1 MRERAAGSESAAAG
15 AGRGARGPAASPRPQ
30 HPRARSIPAPGRP
43 QRAGQSRAEGGKP
56 TAPPQPRRILGDLE
70 PDPRRIRIPAP
81 SIPRRCGHSMGGGA
95 PRLDPRLLLL
105 LLLGLCGW
113 STALRGNENSEALPE
128 SIPSAPGTL
137 PHFME
142 EPDDS
147 YIIKS
152 NPIVLRCKAK
162 PAMQI
167 FFKCNGE
174 WVHQNEHVSEE
185 SLDEATGLK
194 VREVFINVTRQ
205 QVEDFHGPED
215 YWCQCVAWSHLGTSK
230 SRKASVRIAYLRKNF
245 EQDPQG
251 KEVPIEGMIVLHC
264 RPPEGVPAAEVEW
277 LKNEEP
283 IDSNLDENIDTRAD
297 HNLIIRQARLS
308 DSGNY
313 TCMAANIVAK
323 RRSMSATVVV
333 YVNGGWSSWTEWSN
347 CNARCGRGWQK
358 RSRTCTNPA
367 PLNGGAFCEGMSVQK
382 ITCTS
387 LCPVDGSWEVWSEWS
402 VCSPEC
408 EHLRVRECIAPP
420 PRNGGKF
427 CEGLG
432 QESENC
438 TEGLCIQDKKPL
450 HEIKSQNLETAS
462 DIALYSGL
470 GAAVLAV
477 AVLVVAVTLYRRSQS
492 NSLLLNSSMQP
503 ELTVSRTYSGPI
515 CLQDPLD
522 KELMTESS
530 LFNPLSDIKV
540 KVQSSFMVSLGV
552 TERAE
557 FHGKAPPGT
566 FPHGNVPHPAFGTVQ
581 GRNKAVYIQNLASIS
596 TSSQLRT
603 TALFGHLGGRL
614 VVPNTGVSLLI
625 PHGAIPE
632 ESSWEI
638 YLAITQKESSL
649 QPEGSAVLLGPEV
662 TCGPSEVTVSTPFA
676 LTIPHCAHAD
686 PQHWSIHLKRRTQ
699 QGKWEEVMSVEE
711 ETTSCYC
718 LLDPYACHILLN
730 SFGTYALIGEP
741 ISDCAVRQLKVA
753 VFGCLSCNSL
763 DYNLRVYCM
772 DNTPCAFQEVVSDE
786 RLQGGQLLEEPKLLH
801 FKGNTCSL
809 QISVLDIPPFLWRIK
824 PFTACQEVPFSRV
837 WRGSARPLLCAFSL
851 ERYSPGTTQLS
862 CKVCVRQLKGHEQVL
877 HVQTSILESERE
889 TITFFA
895 HDDSN
900 FPAQVGPKAFKIPF
914 SIRQRICAT
923 FDAPS
928 AKGKDWQMLAQKNSI
943 NRNLSYFATQSS
955 PSAVILD
962 LWEARHQQDGDLDS
976 LACALEEIGRTH
988 SQPPEPPEP
997 ELEEPDFSYSR
1008 QNGL

>member
-1 MRERAAGSESAAAG
+1 MSF
-15 AGRGARGPAASPRPQ
+15 P
-30 HPRARSIPAPGRP
+30 
-43 QRAGQSRAEGGKP
+43 
-56 TAPPQPRRILGDLE
+56 
-70 PDPRRIRIPAP
+70 
-81 SIPRRCGHSMGGGA
+81 
-95 PRLDPRLLLL
+95 
-105 LLLGLCGW
+105 
-113 STALRGNENSEALPE
+113 ENSAETTYPSLPSAKFIME
-128 SIPSAPGTL
+128 LCSGKMRRGHVGGTDNGEVLPDSIPSAPGTL
-137 PHFME
+137 PHFIE
-142 EPDDS
+142 EPDDA

-152 NPIVLRCKAK
+152 NPIALRCKAR

-174 WVHQNEHVSEE
+174 WVHQDEHVSEE
-185 SLDEATGLK
+185 SLDESSGLK

-230 SRKASVRIAYLRKNF
+230 SRKAAVRIAYLRKNF

-251 KEVPIEGMIVLHC
+251 REVPIEGMIVLHC

-283 IDSNLDENIDTRAD
+283 IDSEQDENIDTRAD

-323 RRSMSATVVV
+323 RRSLSATVVV
-333 YVNGGWSSWTEWSN
+333 Y
-347 CNARCGRGWQK
+347 
-358 RSRTCTNPA
+358 
-367 PLNGGAFCEGMSVQK
+367 
-382 ITCTS
+382 
-387 LCPVDGSWEVWSEWS
+387 VDGSWEVWSEWS

-408 EHLRVRECIAPP
+408 EHLRIRECTAPP

-427 CEGLG
+427 CEGLS

-438 TEGLCIQDKKPL
+438 TDGLCILDKKPL
-450 HEIKSQNLETAS
+450 HEIKPQSIENAS

-470 GAAVLAV
+470 GAAVVAV
-477 AVLVVAVTLYRRSQS
+477 AVLVIGVTLYRRSQS
-492 NSLLLNSSMQP
+492 DYGVDVIDSSALTGGFQTFNFKTVRQGNSLLLNPSMQP
-503 ELTVSRTYSGPI
+503 DLTVSRTYSGPI

-552 TERAE
+552 SERAE
-557 FHGKAPPGT
+557 FHGKNHSGT
-566 FPHGNVPHPAFGTVQ
+566 FPHGNNRSFSTMHP
-581 GRNKAVYIQNLASIS
+581 RNKTPYIQNL
-596 TSSQLRT
+596 SSLPTRTELRT
-603 TALFGHLGGRL
+603 TGVFGHLGGRL
-614 VVPNTGVSLLI
+614 VMPNTGVSLLI

-632 ESSWEI
+632 ENSWEI
-638 YLAITQKESSL
+638 YMSINQGEPSL
-649 QPEGSAVLLGPEV
+649 QSDGSEVLLSPEV
-662 TCGPSEVTVSTPFA
+662 TCGPPDMIVTTPFA
-676 LTIPHCAHAD
+676 LTIPHCAD
-686 PQHWSIHLKRRTQ
+686 VSSEHWNIHLKKRTQ
-699 QGKWEEVMSVEE
+699 QGKWEEVMSVEDE
-711 ETTSCYC
+711 STSCYC
-718 LLDPYACHILLN
+718 LLDPFACHVLLD
-730 SFGTYALIGEP
+730 SFGTYALTGEP
-741 ISDCAVRQLKVA
+741 ITDCAVKQLKVA
-753 VFGCLSCNSL
+753 VFGCMSCNSL
-763 DYNLRVYCM
+763 DYNLRVYCV

-786 RLQGGQLLEEPKLLH
+786 RHQGGQLLEEPKLLH
-801 FKGNTCSL
+801 FKGNTFSL

-837 WRGSARPLLCAFSL
+837 WCSNRQPLHCAFSL
-851 ERYSPGTTQLS
+851 ERYTPTTTQLS
-862 CKVCVRQLKGHEQVL
+862 CKICIRQLKGHEQIL
-877 HVQTSILESERE
+877 QVQTSILEETAAEKRSYSIHDHTELGMSERE

-895 HDDSN
+895 QEDSS
-900 FPAQVGPKAFKIPF
+900 FPAQTGPKAFKIPY

-923 FDAPS
+923 FDTPN

-955 PSAVILD
+955 PSAVILN
-962 LWEARHQQDGDLDS
+962 LWEARHQHDGDLDS

-988 SQPPEPPEP
+988 TKLSNITESQ
-997 ELEEPDFSYSR
+997 LDEPDFNYSR

>member
-1 MRERAAGSESAAAG
+1 MGRAAAAG
-15 AGRGARGPAASPRPQ
+15 GGAGGARRWLPW
-30 HPRARSIPAPGRP
+30 
-43 QRAGQSRAEGGKP
+43 
-56 TAPPQPRRILGDLE
+56 
-70 PDPRRIRIPAP
+70 
-81 SIPRRCGHSMGGGA
+81 
-95 PRLDPRLLLL
+95 
-105 LLLGLCGW
+105 LGLCFWAAG
-113 STALRGNENSEALPE
+113 AAAARGTDNGEVLPE

-137 PHFME
+137 PHFIE
-142 EPDDS
+142 EPDDA

-152 NPIVLRCKAK
+152 NPIALRCKAR

-185 SLDEATGLK
+185 SLDESSGLK

-251 KEVPIEGMIVLHC
+251 REVPIEGMIVLHC

-283 IDSNLDENIDTRAD
+283 IDSEQDENIDTRAD

-323 RRSMSATVVV
+323 RRSLSATVVV
-333 YVNGGWSSWTEWSN
+333 Y
-347 CNARCGRGWQK
+347 
-358 RSRTCTNPA
+358 
-367 PLNGGAFCEGMSVQK
+367 
-382 ITCTS
+382 
-387 LCPVDGSWEVWSEWS
+387 VDGSWEVWSEWS

-408 EHLRVRECIAPP
+408 EHLRIRECTAPP

-427 CEGLG
+427 CEGLS

-438 TEGLCIQDKKPL
+438 TDGLCILDKKPL
-450 HEIKSQNLETAS
+450 HEIKPQRWSRRGIENAS

-470 GAAVLAV
+470 GAAVVAV
-477 AVLVVAVTLYRRSQS
+477 AVLVIGVTLYRRSQS
-492 NSLLLNSSMQP
+492 DYGVDVIDSSALTGGFQTFNFKTVRQGNSLLLNSSMQP
-503 ELTVSRTYSGPI
+503 DLTVSRTYSGPI

-522 KELMTESS
+522 KELMTEAS

-552 TERAE
+552 SERAE
-557 FHGKAPPGT
+557 YHGKNHSGT
-566 FPHGNVPHPAFGTVQ
+566 FPHGNNRSFSTMHP
-581 GRNKAVYIQNLASIS
+581 RNKTPYIQNL
-596 TSSQLRT
+596 SSLPTRTELRT
-603 TALFGHLGGRL
+603 TGVFGHLGGRL
-614 VVPNTGVSLLI
+614 VMPNTGVSLLI

-632 ESSWEI
+632 ENSWEI
-638 YLAITQKESSL
+638 YMSINQGEPSL
-649 QPEGSAVLLGPEV
+649 QSDGSEVLLSPEV
-662 TCGPSEVTVSTPFA
+662 TCGPPDMIVTTPFA
-676 LTIPHCAHAD
+676 LTIPHCAD
-686 PQHWSIHLKRRTQ
+686 VSSEHWNIHLKKRTQ
-699 QGKWEEVMSVEE
+699 QGKWEEVMSVEDE
-711 ETTSCYC
+711 STSCYC
-718 LLDPYACHILLN
+718 LLDPFACHVLLD
-730 SFGTYALIGEP
+730 SFGTYALTGEP
-741 ISDCAVRQLKVA
+741 ITDCAVKQLKVA
-753 VFGCLSCNSL
+753 VFGCMSCNSL
-763 DYNLRVYCM
+763 DYNLRVYCV
-772 DNTPCAFQEVVSDE
+772 DNTPWAFQEVVSDE
-786 RLQGGQLLEEPKLLH
+786 RHQGGQLLEEPKLLH
-801 FKGNTCSL
+801 FKGNTFSL

-837 WRGSARPLLCAFSL
+837 WCSNWQPLHCAFSL
-851 ERYSPGTTQLS
+851 ERYTPTTTQLS
-862 CKVCVRQLKGHEQVL
+862 CKICIRQLKGHEQIL
-877 HVQTSILESERE
+877 QVQTSILESERE

-895 HDDSN
+895 QEDST
-900 FPAQVGPKAFKIPF
+900 FPAQTGPKAFKIPY

-923 FDAPS
+923 FDTPN

-955 PSAVILD
+955 PSAVILN
-962 LWEARHQQDGDLDS
+962 LWEARHQHDGDLDS

-988 SQPPEPPEP
+988 TKLSNIAESQLDEA
-997 ELEEPDFSYSR
+997 DFNYSR

>member
-1 MRERAAGSESAAAG
+1 MGRAAAAG
-15 AGRGARGPAASPRPQ
+15 GGAGGARRWLPW
-30 HPRARSIPAPGRP
+30 
-43 QRAGQSRAEGGKP
+43 
-56 TAPPQPRRILGDLE
+56 
-70 PDPRRIRIPAP
+70 
-81 SIPRRCGHSMGGGA
+81 
-95 PRLDPRLLLL
+95 
-105 LLLGLCGW
+105 LGLCFWAAG
-113 STALRGNENSEALPE
+113 AAAARGTDNGEVLPD

-137 PHFME
+137 PHFIE
-142 EPDDS
+142 EPDDA

-152 NPIVLRCKAK
+152 NPIALRCKAR

-185 SLDEATGLK
+185 SLDESSGLK

-251 KEVPIEGMIVLHC
+251 REVPIEGMIVLHC

-283 IDSNLDENIDTRAD
+283 IDSEQDENIDTRAD

-323 RRSMSATVVV
+323 RRSLSATVVV
-333 YVNGGWSSWTEWSN
+333 Y
-347 CNARCGRGWQK
+347 
-358 RSRTCTNPA
+358 
-367 PLNGGAFCEGMSVQK
+367 
-382 ITCTS
+382 
-387 LCPVDGSWEVWSEWS
+387 VDGSWEVWSEWS

-408 EHLRVRECIAPP
+408 EHLRIRECTAPP

-427 CEGLG
+427 CEGLS

-438 TEGLCIQDKKPL
+438 TDGLCIL
-450 HEIKSQNLETAS
+450 GIENAS

-470 GAAVLAV
+470 GAAVVAV
-477 AVLVVAVTLYRRSQS
+477 AVLVIGVTLYRRSQS
-492 NSLLLNSSMQP
+492 DYGVDVIDSSALTGGFQTFNFKTVRQGNSLLLNSSMQP
-503 ELTVSRTYSGPI
+503 DLTVSRTYSGPI

-552 TERAE
+552 SERAE
-557 FHGKAPPGT
+557 YHGKSHSGT
-566 FPHGNVPHPAFGTVQ
+566 FPHGNNRSFSTVHP
-581 GRNKAVYIQNLASIS
+581 RNKTPYLQNL
-596 TSSQLRT
+596 SSLPTRTELRT
-603 TALFGHLGGRL
+603 TGVFGHLGGRL
-614 VVPNTGVSLLI
+614 VMPNTGVSLLI

-632 ESSWEI
+632 ENSWEI
-638 YLAITQKESSL
+638 YMSINQGEPSL
-649 QPEGSAVLLGPEV
+649 QSDGSEVLLSPEV
-662 TCGPSEVTVSTPFA
+662 TCGPPDMIVTTPFA
-676 LTIPHCAHAD
+676 LTIPHCAD
-686 PQHWSIHLKRRTQ
+686 VSSEHWNIHLKKRTQ
-699 QGKWEEVMSVEE
+699 QGTWEEVMSVEDE
-711 ETTSCYC
+711 STSCYC
-718 LLDPYACHILLN
+718 LLDPFACHVLLD
-730 SFGTYALIGEP
+730 SFGTYALTGEP
-741 ISDCAVRQLKVA
+741 ITDCAVKQLKVA
-753 VFGCLSCNSL
+753 VFGCMSCNSL
-763 DYNLRVYCM
+763 DYNLRVYCV

-786 RLQGGQLLEEPKLLH
+786 RHQGGQLLEEPKLLH
-801 FKGNTCSL
+801 FKGNTFSL

-837 WRGSARPLLCAFSL
+837 WSSNRQPLHCAFSL
-851 ERYSPGTTQLS
+851 ERYTPTTTQLS
-862 CKVCVRQLKGHEQVL
+862 CKICIRQLKGHEQIL
-877 HVQTSILESERE
+877 QVQTSILESERE

-895 HDDSN
+895 QEDST
-900 FPAQVGPKAFKIPF
+900 FPAQTGPRAFKIPY

-923 FDAPS
+923 FDTPN

-955 PSAVILD
+955 PSAVILN
-962 LWEARHQQDGDLDS
+962 LWEARHQHDGDLDS

-988 SQPPEPPEP
+988 TKLSNITESQLDEA
-997 ELEEPDFSYSR
+997 DFNYSR

>member
-1 MRERAAGSESAAAG
+1 MGIRAAGG
-15 AGRGARGPAASPRPQ
+15 GCPARL
-30 HPRARSIPAPGRP
+30 
-43 QRAGQSRAEGGKP
+43 
-56 TAPPQPRRILGDLE
+56 RR
-70 PDPRRIRIPAP
+70 
-81 SIPRRCGHSMGGGA
+81 
-95 PRLDPRLLLL
+95 RLLFLL
-105 LLLGLCGW
+105 ELCSW
-113 STALRGNENSEALPE
+113 AAALRGNDNSEALPE
-128 SIPSAPGTL
+128 SLPSAPGTL
-137 PHFME
+137 PHFMQ
-142 EPDDS
+142 EPDDA

-152 NPIVLRCKAK
+152 NPIALRCKAM

-185 SLDEATGLK
+185 SMDESTGLK

-283 IDSNLDENIDTRAD
+283 IDSSQDENIDTRAD

-313 TCMAANIVAK
+313 TCVAANIVAK

-347 CNARCGRGWQK
+347 CNVRCGRGWQK

-408 EHLRVRECIAPP
+408 EHLRIRECTAPP

-427 CEGLG
+427 CEGFS

-438 TEGLCIQDKKPL
+438 TEGLCIQDI
-450 HEIKSQNLETAS
+450 ENAS

-470 GAAVLAV
+470 GAAVIAV
-477 AVLVVAVTLYRRSQS
+477 AVLVVGITLYRRSQS
-492 NSLLLNSSMQP
+492 EYGVDVIDSSALTGGFQTFNFKTVRQGNSLLLNSSMQP
-503 ELTVSRTYSGPI
+503 DLTVSRTYSGPI
-515 CLQDPLD
+515 CLQDPMD

-557 FHGKAPPGT
+557 YHGKAHSGT
-566 FPHGNVPHPAFGTVQ
+566 FPHGNNRGFTTIHA
-581 GRNKAVYIQNLASIS
+581 RNKTTYIQNLSSLS
-596 TSSQLRT
+596 TRSELRT
-603 TALFGHLGGRL
+603 TGIFGHLGGRL
-614 VVPNTGVSLLI
+614 VMPNTGVSLLI

-638 YLAITQKESSL
+638 YLTISQGESSL
-649 QPEGSAVLLGPEV
+649 QPEGTEVLLGPEV
-662 TCGPSEVTVSTPFA
+662 TCGPPDVTVATPFA
-676 LTIPHCAHAD
+676 LTIPHCAEVNSE
-686 PQHWSIHLKRRTQ
+686 HWNIHLKKRTQ
-699 QGKWEEVMSVEE
+699 QGKWEEVMSMEE

-718 LLDPYACHILLN
+718 LLDPYACHILLD
-730 SFGTYALIGEP
+730 SFGTYALAGEP
-741 ISDCAVRQLKVA
+741 ISDCAVKQLKVA
-753 VFGCLSCNSL
+753 VFGCMSCNSL

-772 DNTPCAFQEVVSDE
+772 DNTPCAFQEVVSGE
-786 RLQGGQLLEEPKLLH
+786 RHQGGQLLEEPKLLH
-801 FKGNTCSL
+801 FKGNTFSL

-824 PFTACQEVPFSRV
+824 PFTACQN
-837 WRGSARPLLCAFSL
+837 
-851 ERYSPGTTQLS
+851 
-862 CKVCVRQLKGHEQVL
+862 
-877 HVQTSILESERE
+877 ERE
-889 TITFFA
+889 TITLFA
-895 HDDSN
+895 REDSN
-900 FPAQVGPKAFKIPF
+900 FPTQTGPKAFKIPY

-923 FDAPS
+923 FDTPN

-962 LWEARHQQDGDLDS
+962 LWEARHQHDGDLDS

-988 SQPPEPPEP
+988 SKISNITETQI
-997 ELEEPDFSYSR
+997 EETDFSYSR

>member
-1 MRERAAGSESAAAG
+1 MGG
-15 AGRGARGPAASPRPQ
+15 AARG
-30 HPRARSIPAPGRP
+30 
-43 QRAGQSRAEGGKP
+43 
-56 TAPPQPRRILGDLE
+56 
-70 PDPRRIRIPAP
+70 
-81 SIPRRCGHSMGGGA
+81 GGGGGGGSCPA
-95 PRLDPRLLLL
+95 ELWRL
-105 LLLGLCGW
+105 LLLGLCCWVAG
-113 STALRGNENSEALPE
+113 SAAVRGSDNGDTLPE

-137 PHFME
+137 PHFMQ
-142 EPDDS
+142 EPDDA

-152 NPIVLRCKAK
+152 NPIALRCKAM

-185 SLDEATGLK
+185 SMDESTGLK

-251 KEVPIEGMIVLHC
+251 REVPIEGMIVLHC

-283 IDSNLDENIDTRAD
+283 IDSQMDENIDTRAD

-323 RRSMSATVVV
+323 RRSLSATVIV
-333 YVNGGWSSWTEWSN
+333 Y
-347 CNARCGRGWQK
+347 
-358 RSRTCTNPA
+358 
-367 PLNGGAFCEGMSVQK
+367 
-382 ITCTS
+382 
-387 LCPVDGSWEVWSEWS
+387 VDGSWEVWSEWS

-408 EHLRVRECIAPP
+408 EHLRIRECTAPP

-427 CEGLG
+427 CEGLS

-438 TEGLCIQDKKPL
+438 TDGLCIQDKKPL
-450 HEIKSQNLETAS
+450 HEIKPQSIENAS

-470 GAAVLAV
+470 GAAVIAV
-477 AVLVVAVTLYRRSQS
+477 AVLVVGVTLYRRSQS
-492 NSLLLNSSMQP
+492 DYGVDVIDSSALTGNSLLLNSSLQP
-503 ELTVSRTYSGPI
+503 DLTVSRTYSGPI

-552 TERAE
+552 SERAE
-557 FHGKAPPGT
+557 YHGKTHSGT
-566 FPHGNVPHPAFGTVQ
+566 FPHGNTRGFNTIHP
-581 GRNKAVYIQNLASIS
+581 RNKTPYIQNL
-596 TSSQLRT
+596 SSLPTRTELRT
-603 TALFGHLGGRL
+603 TGVFGHLGGRL
-614 VVPNTGVSLLI
+614 VMPNTGVSLLI

-632 ESSWEI
+632 ENSWEI
-638 YLAITQKESSL
+638 YMSINQGEASL
-649 QPEGSAVLLGPEV
+649 QPDGSEVLLSPEV
-662 TCGPSEVTVSTPFA
+662 TCGPSDMVVTTPFA
-676 LTIPHCAHAD
+676 LTIPHCAD
-686 PQHWSIHLKRRTQ
+686 VSSENWNIHLKKRTQ
-699 QGKWEEVMSVEE
+699 QGKWEEVMSVEDE
-711 ETTSCYC
+711 STSCYC
-718 LLDPYACHILLN
+718 LLDPFACHVLLD
-730 SFGTYALIGEP
+730 SFGTYALAGEP
-741 ISDCAVRQLKVA
+741 ITDCAVKQLKVA
-753 VFGCLSCNSL
+753 VFGCMSCNSL
-763 DYNLRVYCM
+763 DYNLRVYCV

-786 RLQGGQLLEEPKLLH
+786 RHQGGQLLEEPKLLH
-801 FKGNTCSL
+801 FKGNTFSL

-837 WRGSARPLLCAFSL
+837 WCSNRQPLHCAFSL
-851 ERYSPGTTQLS
+851 ERYTPTTTQLS
-862 CKVCVRQLKGHEQVL
+862 CKICIRQLKGHEQIL
-877 HVQTSILESERE
+877 QVQTSILESERE

-895 HDDSN
+895 QEDN
-900 FPAQVGPKAFKIPF
+900 TFPAQTGPKAFKIPY

-923 FDAPS
+923 FDTPS

-955 PSAVILD
+955 PSAVILN
-962 LWEARHQQDGDLDS
+962 LWEARHQHDGDLDS

-988 SQPPEPPEP
+988 TKLSNIPETQ
-997 ELEEPDFSYSR
+997 LEDPDFSYSR

>member
-1 MRERAAGSESAAAG
+1 MGTAAAAG
-15 AGRGARGPAASPRPQ
+15 EGAGRALQWLPW
-30 HPRARSIPAPGRP
+30 
-43 QRAGQSRAEGGKP
+43 
-56 TAPPQPRRILGDLE
+56 
-70 PDPRRIRIPAP
+70 
-81 SIPRRCGHSMGGGA
+81 
-95 PRLDPRLLLL
+95 
-105 LLLGLCGW
+105 LGLCFWAAG
-113 STALRGNENSEALPE
+113 AAAAAARGTDNGEALPE

-137 PHFME
+137 PHFIE
-142 EPDDS
+142 EPDDA

-152 NPIVLRCKAK
+152 NPIALRCKAR

-185 SLDEATGLK
+185 SLDESSGLK

-251 KEVPIEGMIVLHC
+251 REVPIEGMIVLHC

-283 IDSNLDENIDTRAD
+283 IDSEQDENIDTRAD

-323 RRSMSATVVV
+323 RRSLSATVVV
-333 YVNGGWSSWTEWSN
+333 Y
-347 CNARCGRGWQK
+347 
-358 RSRTCTNPA
+358 
-367 PLNGGAFCEGMSVQK
+367 
-382 ITCTS
+382 
-387 LCPVDGSWEVWSEWS
+387 VDGSWEVWSEWS

-408 EHLRVRECIAPP
+408 EHLRIRECTAPP

-427 CEGLG
+427 CEGLS

-438 TEGLCIQDKKPL
+438 TDGLCIL
-450 HEIKSQNLETAS
+450 GMENAS

-470 GAAVLAV
+470 GAAVVAV
-477 AVLVVAVTLYRRSQS
+477 AVLVIGVTLYRRSQS
-492 NSLLLNSSMQP
+492 DYGVDVIDSSALTGGFQTFNFKTVRQGNSLLLNSSLQP
-503 ELTVSRTYSGPI
+503 DLTVSRTYSGPI

-552 TERAE
+552 SERAE
-557 FHGKAPPGT
+557 YHGKNHSGT
-566 FPHGNVPHPAFGTVQ
+566 FPHGNNRGFTAVHP
-581 GRNKAVYIQNLASIS
+581 RNKTPYIQNL
-596 TSSQLRT
+596 SSLPTRTELRT
-603 TALFGHLGGRL
+603 TGVFGHLGGRL
-614 VVPNTGVSLLI
+614 VMPNTGVSLLI

-632 ESSWEI
+632 ENSWEI
-638 YLAITQKESSL
+638 YMSINQGEPSL
-649 QPEGSAVLLGPEV
+649 QSDGSEVLLSPEV
-662 TCGPSEVTVSTPFA
+662 TCGPPDMTVTTPFA
-676 LTIPHCAHAD
+676 LTIPHCAD
-686 PQHWSIHLKRRTQ
+686 VSSEHWNVHLKKRTQ
-699 QGKWEEVMSVEE
+699 QGKWEEVMSVEDE
-711 ETTSCYC
+711 STSCYC
-718 LLDPYACHILLN
+718 LLDPFACHVLLD
-730 SFGTYALIGEP
+730 SFGTYALTGEP
-741 ISDCAVRQLKVA
+741 ITDCAVKQLKVA
-753 VFGCLSCNSL
+753 VFGCMSCNSL
-763 DYNLRVYCM
+763 DYNLRVYCV

-786 RLQGGQLLEEPKLLH
+786 KHHGGQLLEEPKLLH
-801 FKGNTCSL
+801 FKGNTFSL

-837 WRGSARPLLCAFSL
+837 WSSNRQPLHCAFSL
-851 ERYSPGTTQLS
+851 ERYTPTTTQLS
-862 CKVCVRQLKGHEQVL
+862 CKICIRQLKGHEQIL
-877 HVQTSILESERE
+877 QVQTSILENERE

-895 HDDSN
+895 QEDST
-900 FPAQVGPKAFKIPF
+900 FPAQTGPKAFKIPY

-923 FDAPS
+923 FDTPN

-955 PSAVILD
+955 PSAVILN
-962 LWEARHQQDGDLDS
+962 LWEARHQHDGDLDS

-988 SQPPEPPEP
+988 TKLSNITESQLDEA
-997 ELEEPDFSYSR
+997 DFSYSR

>member
-1 MRERAAGSESAAAG
+1 MGTAAAG
-15 AGRGARGPAASPRPQ
+15 GGCGARRWLPW
-30 HPRARSIPAPGRP
+30 
-43 QRAGQSRAEGGKP
+43 
-56 TAPPQPRRILGDLE
+56 
-70 PDPRRIRIPAP
+70 
-81 SIPRRCGHSMGGGA
+81 
-95 PRLDPRLLLL
+95 
-105 LLLGLCGW
+105 LGLCFWAAG
-113 STALRGNENSEALPE
+113 AAAARGADNSEVLPD

-137 PHFME
+137 PHFIE
-142 EPDDS
+142 EPEDA

-152 NPIVLRCKAK
+152 YPIALRCKAR

-185 SLDEATGLK
+185 SLDESSGLK

-251 KEVPIEGMIVLHC
+251 REVPIEGMIVLHC

-283 IDSNLDENIDTRAD
+283 IDSEQDENIDTRAD

-323 RRSMSATVVV
+323 RRSLSATVVV
-333 YVNGGWSSWTEWSN
+333 Y
-347 CNARCGRGWQK
+347 
-358 RSRTCTNPA
+358 
-367 PLNGGAFCEGMSVQK
+367 
-382 ITCTS
+382 
-387 LCPVDGSWEVWSEWS
+387 VDGSWEVWSEWS

-408 EHLRVRECIAPP
+408 EHLRIRECTAPP

-427 CEGLG
+427 CEGLS

-438 TEGLCIQDKKPL
+438 TDGLCILDKKPL
-450 HEIKSQNLETAS
+450 HEIKPQRWSRRGIENAS

-470 GAAVLAV
+470 GAAVVAV
-477 AVLVVAVTLYRRSQS
+477 AVLVIGVTLYRRSHSDYGVDVIDSSALTGGFQTFNFKTVRQG
-492 NSLLLNSSMQP
+492 NSLLLNPAMQP
-503 ELTVSRTYSGPI
+503 DLTVSRTYSGPI

-552 TERAE
+552 SERAE
-557 FHGKAPPGT
+557 YHGKNHSGT
-566 FPHGNVPHPAFGTVQ
+566 FPHGNNRGFSTIHP
-581 GRNKAVYIQNLASIS
+581 RNKTPYIQNL
-596 TSSQLRT
+596 SSLPTRTELRT
-603 TALFGHLGGRL
+603 TGVFGHLGGRL
-614 VVPNTGVSLLI
+614 VMPNTGVSLLI

-632 ESSWEI
+632 ENSWEI
-638 YLAITQKESSL
+638 YMSINQGEPSL
-649 QPEGSAVLLGPEV
+649 QSDGSEVLLSPEV
-662 TCGPSEVTVSTPFA
+662 TCGPPDMLVTTPFA
-676 LTIPHCAHAD
+676 LTIPHCAD
-686 PQHWSIHLKRRTQ
+686 VSSEHWNIHLKKRTQ
-699 QGKWEEVMSVEE
+699 QGKWEEVMSVEDE
-711 ETTSCYC
+711 STSCYC
-718 LLDPYACHILLN
+718 LLDPFACHVLLD
-730 SFGTYALIGEP
+730 SFGTYALTGEP
-741 ISDCAVRQLKVA
+741 ITDCAVKQLKVA
-753 VFGCLSCNSL
+753 VFGCMSCNSL
-763 DYNLRVYCM
+763 DYNLRVYCV

-786 RLQGGQLLEEPKLLH
+786 RHQGGQLLEEPKLLH
-801 FKGNTCSL
+801 FKGNTFSL

-837 WRGSARPLLCAFSL
+837 WSSNRQPLHCAFSL
-851 ERYSPGTTQLS
+851 ERYTPTTTQLS
-862 CKVCVRQLKGHEQVL
+862 CKICIRQLKGHEQIL
-877 HVQTSILESERE
+877 QVQTSILESERE

-895 HDDSN
+895 QEDST
-900 FPAQVGPKAFKIPF
+900 FPAQTGPKAFKIPY

-923 FDAPS
+923 FDTPN

-955 PSAVILD
+955 PSAVILN

-988 SQPPEPPEP
+988 SKLSNITESQ
-997 ELEEPDFSYSR
+997 LEEADFSYSR

>member
-1 MRERAAGSESAAAG
+1 
-15 AGRGARGPAASPRPQ
+15 
-30 HPRARSIPAPGRP
+30 
-43 QRAGQSRAEGGKP
+43 
-56 TAPPQPRRILGDLE
+56 
-70 PDPRRIRIPAP
+70 
-81 SIPRRCGHSMGGGA
+81 
-95 PRLDPRLLLL
+95 
-105 LLLGLCGW
+105 
-113 STALRGNENSEALPE
+113 NENSEALPE

-137 PHFME
+137 PHFLE

-152 NPIVLRCKAK
+152 NPIVLRCRAV

-174 WVHQNEHVSEE
+174 WVHQNEHTSHE
-185 SLDEATGLK
+185 SLDPSPGLK
-194 VREVFINVTRQ
+194 VREVSINVSRQ

-323 RRSMSATVVV
+323 RRSLSATVVV
-333 YVNGGWSSWTEWSN
+333 YVNGGWSSWTEWSS

-382 ITCTS
+382 VTCTS

-408 EHLRVRECIAPP
+408 EHLRVRECAAPA
-420 PRNGGKF
+420 PRNGGKN
-427 CEGLG
+427 CEGLS

-438 TEGLCIQDKKPL
+438 TEGLCIQGQGPCRVPCVPA
-450 HEIKSQNLETAS
+450 NP
-462 DIALYSGL
+462 
-470 GAAVLAV
+470 AVPVPVPAG
-477 AVLVVAVTLYRRSQS
+477 
-492 NSLLLNSSMQP
+492 NSLLLNSSLQP

-557 FHGKAPPGT
+557 FHGKG
-566 FPHGNVPHPAFGTVQ
+566 
-581 GRNKAVYIQNLASIS
+581 
-596 TSSQLRT
+596 
-603 TALFGHLGGRL
+603 
-614 VVPNTGVSLLI
+614 
-625 PHGAIPE
+625 GAIPE
-632 ESSWEI
+632 ESSCEI
-638 YLAITQKESSL
+638 YLAISHRECSL
-649 QPEGSAVLLGPEV
+649 EPEGPEVLLGPEV
-662 TCGPSEVTVSTPFA
+662 SCGPPELRVSTPIA
-676 LTIPHCAHAD
+676 LSIPHCAHAD
-686 PQHWSIHLKRRTQ
+686 PQHWSIRLKRRTPH
-699 QGKWEEVMSVEE
+699 GKWEEVMSVEE

-801 FKGNTCSL
+801 FKGNSCSL

-824 PFTACQEVPFSRV
+824 PFTASQ
-837 WRGSARPLLCAFSL
+837 AD
-851 ERYSPGTTQLS
+851 
-862 CKVCVRQLKGHEQVL
+862 
-877 HVQTSILESERE
+877 RE
-889 TITFFA
+889 NGTFFA
-895 HDDSN
+895 HEDGD
-900 FPAQVGPKAFKIPF
+900 FPAQLGPKAFKIPQ

-923 FDAPS
+923 FDAPG
-928 AKGKDWQMLAQKNSI
+928 AKGKDWQLLAQKNSI
-943 NRNLSYFATQSS
+943 SRNLSFFASQRS

-962 LWEARHQQDGDLDS
+962 LWEARHQHDGDLDS

-988 SQPPEPPEP
+988 AKPPAPPEPQPEQP
-997 ELEEPDFSYSR
+997 EFPSSR

>member
-1 MRERAAGSESAAAG
+1 MGRAAAAG
-15 AGRGARGPAASPRPQ
+15 TGAGGARRWLRWLELCFWAAGAAA
-30 HPRARSIPAPGRP
+30 ARGTDN
-43 QRAGQSRAEGGKP
+43 G
-56 TAPPQPRRILGDLE
+56 
-70 PDPRRIRIPAP
+70 
-81 SIPRRCGHSMGGGA
+81 
-95 PRLDPRLLLL
+95 
-105 LLLGLCGW
+105 
-113 STALRGNENSEALPE
+113 EALPE

-137 PHFME
+137 PHFIE
-142 EPDDS
+142 EPDDA

-152 NPIVLRCKAK
+152 NPIALRCKAR

-185 SLDEATGLK
+185 SLDESSGLK

-251 KEVPIEGMIVLHC
+251 REVPIEGMIVLHC

-283 IDSNLDENIDTRAD
+283 IDSEQDENIDTRAD

-323 RRSMSATVVV
+323 RRSLSATVVV
-333 YVNGGWSSWTEWSN
+333 Y
-347 CNARCGRGWQK
+347 
-358 RSRTCTNPA
+358 
-367 PLNGGAFCEGMSVQK
+367 
-382 ITCTS
+382 
-387 LCPVDGSWEVWSEWS
+387 VDGSWEVWSEWS

-408 EHLRVRECIAPP
+408 EHLRIRECTAPP

-427 CEGLG
+427 CEGLS

-438 TEGLCIQDKKPL
+438 TDGLCIL
-450 HEIKSQNLETAS
+450 GIENAS

-470 GAAVLAV
+470 GAAVVAV
-477 AVLVVAVTLYRRSQS
+477 AVLVIGVTLYRRSHSDYGVDVIDSSALTGGFQTFNFKTVRQG
-492 NSLLLNSSMQP
+492 NSLLLNPAMQP
-503 ELTVSRTYSGPI
+503 DLTVSRTYSGPI

-552 TERAE
+552 SERAE
-557 FHGKAPPGT
+557 YPGKNRLGT
-566 FPHGNVPHPAFGTVQ
+566 FPHGNNCAFSTVHP
-581 GRNKAVYIQNLASIS
+581 RNKTPFIQNL
-596 TSSQLRT
+596 SSLATRTELRT
-603 TALFGHLGGRL
+603 TGVFGHLGGRL
-614 VVPNTGVSLLI
+614 VMPNTGVSLLI

-632 ESSWEI
+632 ENSWEI
-638 YLAITQKESSL
+638 YMSINQGEPSL
-649 QPEGSAVLLGPEV
+649 QSEGSEVLLSPEV
-662 TCGPSEVTVSTPFA
+662 TCGPPDMVVTTPFA
-676 LTIPHCAHAD
+676 LTIPHCADVSAE
-686 PQHWSIHLKRRTQ
+686 HWNIHLKKRTQ
-699 QGKWEEVMSVEE
+699 QGKWEEVMSVEDE
-711 ETTSCYC
+711 STSCYC
-718 LLDPYACHILLN
+718 LLDPFACHVLLD
-730 SFGTYALIGEP
+730 SFGTYALTGEP
-741 ISDCAVRQLKVA
+741 ITDCAVKQLKVA
-753 VFGCLSCNSL
+753 VFGCMSCNSL
-763 DYNLRVYCM
+763 DYNLRVYCV

-786 RLQGGQLLEEPKLLH
+786 RHQGGQLLEEPKLLH
-801 FKGNTCSL
+801 FKGNTFSL

-837 WRGSARPLLCAFSL
+837 WCSNRQPLHCAFSL
-851 ERYSPGTTQLS
+851 ERYTPTTTELS
-862 CKVCVRQLKGHEQVL
+862 CKICIRQLKGHEQILQVE
-877 HVQTSILESERE
+877 TSILESERE

-895 HDDSN
+895 QEDSA
-900 FPAQVGPKAFKIPF
+900 FPAQTGPKAFKIPY

-923 FDAPS
+923 FDTPN

-955 PSAVILD
+955 PSAVILN
-962 LWEARHQQDGDLDS
+962 LWEARHQHDGDLDS

-988 SQPPEPPEP
+988 MKLSNITESQ
-997 ELEEPDFSYSR
+997 LDEPDFNYSR

>member
-1 MRERAAGSESAAAG
+1 VVADCTKKQGG
-15 AGRGARGPAASPRPQ
+15 TVLPPALPFLYCF
-30 HPRARSIPAPGRP
+30 
-43 QRAGQSRAEGGKP
+43 
-56 TAPPQPRRILGDLE
+56 LGTD
-70 PDPRRIRIPAP
+70 
-81 SIPRRCGHSMGGGA
+81 
-95 PRLDPRLLLL
+95 
-105 LLLGLCGW
+105 
-113 STALRGNENSEALPE
+113 NSEVLPE

-137 PHFME
+137 PHFIE
-142 EPDDS
+142 EPDDA

-152 NPIVLRCKAK
+152 NPIALRCKAR

-185 SLDEATGLK
+185 SLDESSGLK

-251 KEVPIEGMIVLHC
+251 REVPIEGMIVLHC

-283 IDSNLDENIDTRAD
+283 IDSEQDENIDTRAD

-323 RRSMSATVVV
+323 RRSLSATVVV
-333 YVNGGWSSWTEWSN
+333 YGKTSP
-347 CNARCGRGWQK
+347 K
-358 RSRTCTNPA
+358 RVVCFIKT
-367 PLNGGAFCEGMSVQK
+367 LNIESCKDLGVH
-382 ITCTS
+382 S
-387 LCPVDGSWEVWSEWS
+387 LQLDGSWEVWSEWS

-408 EHLRVRECIAPP
+408 EHLRIRECTAPA

-427 CEGLG
+427 CEGLS

-438 TEGLCIQDKKPL
+438 TDGLCILDKKPL
-450 HEIKSQNLETAS
+450 HEIKPQSIESAS

-470 GAAVLAV
+470 GAAVVAV
-477 AVLVVAVTLYRRSQS
+477 AVLVIGVTLYRRSQS
-492 NSLLLNSSMQP
+492 DYGVDVIDSSALTGGFQTFNFKTVRQGNSLLLNSAMQP
-503 ELTVSRTYSGPI
+503 DLTVSRTYSGPI

-552 TERAE
+552 SERAE
-557 FHGKAPPGT
+557 YHGKNHSRT
-566 FPHGNVPHPAFGTVQ
+566 FPHGNNHSFSTMHP
-581 GRNKAVYIQNLASIS
+581 RNKTPYIQNL
-596 TSSQLRT
+596 SSLPTRTELRT
-603 TALFGHLGGRL
+603 TGVFGHLGGRL
-614 VVPNTGVSLLI
+614 VMPNTGVSLLI

-632 ESSWEI
+632 ENSWEI
-638 YLAITQKESSL
+638 YMSINQGEPSIQSD
-649 QPEGSAVLLGPEV
+649 GSEVLLSPEV
-662 TCGPSEVTVSTPFA
+662 TCGPPDMIVTTPFA
-676 LTIPHCAHAD
+676 LTIPHCAD
-686 PQHWSIHLKRRTQ
+686 VSSEHWNIHLKKRTQ
-699 QGKWEEVMSVEE
+699 QGKWEEVMSVEDE
-711 ETTSCYC
+711 STSCYC
-718 LLDPYACHILLN
+718 LLDPFACHVLLD
-730 SFGTYALIGEP
+730 SFGTYALTGEP
-741 ISDCAVRQLKVA
+741 ITDCAVKQLKVA
-753 VFGCLSCNSL
+753 VFGCMSCNSL
-763 DYNLRVYCM
+763 DYNLRVYCV

-786 RLQGGQLLEEPKLLH
+786 RHQGGQLLEEPKLLH
-801 FKGNTCSL
+801 FKGNTFSL

-837 WRGSARPLLCAFSL
+837 WCSNRQPLHCAFSL
-851 ERYSPGTTQLS
+851 ERYTPTTTQLS
-862 CKVCVRQLKGHEQVL
+862 CKICIRQLKGHEQIL
-877 HVQTSILESERE
+877 QVQTSILESERE
-889 TITFFA
+889 AITFFA
-895 HDDSN
+895 QEDST
-900 FPAQVGPKAFKIPF
+900 FPAQTGPKAFKIPY

-923 FDAPS
+923 FDTPN

-955 PSAVILD
+955 PSAVILN

-988 SQPPEPPEP
+988 TKLSNISESQLDEA
-997 ELEEPDFSYSR
+997 DFNYSR

>member
-1 MRERAAGSESAAAG
+1 MGRAATAGGGAGGARRWLPWLGLCFWAAG
-15 AGRGARGPAASPRPQ
+15 AAAARGTDN
-30 HPRARSIPAPGRP
+30 G
-43 QRAGQSRAEGGKP
+43 
-56 TAPPQPRRILGDLE
+56 
-70 PDPRRIRIPAP
+70 
-81 SIPRRCGHSMGGGA
+81 
-95 PRLDPRLLLL
+95 
-105 LLLGLCGW
+105 
-113 STALRGNENSEALPE
+113 EALPE

-137 PHFME
+137 PHFIE
-142 EPDDS
+142 EPDDA

-152 NPIVLRCKAK
+152 NPIALRCKAR

-185 SLDEATGLK
+185 SLDESSGLK

-251 KEVPIEGMIVLHC
+251 REVPIEGMIVLHC

-283 IDSNLDENIDTRAD
+283 IDSEQDENIDTRAD

-323 RRSMSATVVV
+323 RRSLSATVVV
-333 YVNGGWSSWTEWSN
+333 YVNGGWSSWTEWSA
-347 CNARCGRGWQK
+347 CNVRCGRGWQK

-367 PLNGGAFCEGMSVQK
+367 PLN
-382 ITCTS
+382 
-387 LCPVDGSWEVWSEWS
+387 VDGSWEVWSEWS

-408 EHLRVRECIAPP
+408 EHLRIRECTAPP

-427 CEGLG
+427 CEGLS

-438 TEGLCIQDKKPL
+438 TDGLCILDKKPL
-450 HEIKSQNLETAS
+450 HEIKPQSIENAS

-470 GAAVLAV
+470 GAAVVAV
-477 AVLVVAVTLYRRSQS
+477 AVLVIGVTLYRRSQS
-492 NSLLLNSSMQP
+492 DYGVDVIDSSALTGGFQTFNFKTVRQGNSLLLNSSMQP
-503 ELTVSRTYSGPI
+503 DLTVSRTYSGPI

-552 TERAE
+552 SERAE
-557 FHGKAPPGT
+557 YHGKNHSGT
-566 FPHGNVPHPAFGTVQ
+566 FPHGNNRSFSTMHP
-581 GRNKAVYIQNLASIS
+581 RNKTPYIQNL
-596 TSSQLRT
+596 SSLPTRTELRT
-603 TALFGHLGGRL
+603 TGVFGHLGGRL
-614 VVPNTGVSLLI
+614 VMPNTGVSLLI

-632 ESSWEI
+632 ENSWEI
-638 YLAITQKESSL
+638 YMSINQGEPSL
-649 QPEGSAVLLGPEV
+649 QSDGSEVLLSPEV
-662 TCGPSEVTVSTPFA
+662 TCGPPDIIVTTPFA
-676 LTIPHCAHAD
+676 LTIPHCAD
-686 PQHWSIHLKRRTQ
+686 VSSEHWNIHLKKRTQ
-699 QGKWEEVMSVEE
+699 QGKWEEVMSVEDE
-711 ETTSCYC
+711 STSCYC
-718 LLDPYACHILLN
+718 LLDPFACHVLLD
-730 SFGTYALIGEP
+730 SFGTYALTGEP
-741 ISDCAVRQLKVA
+741 ITDCAVKQLKVA
-753 VFGCLSCNSL
+753 VFGCMSCNSL
-763 DYNLRVYCM
+763 DYNLRVYCV

-786 RLQGGQLLEEPKLLH
+786 RHQGGQLLEEPKLLH
-801 FKGNTCSL
+801 FKGNTFSL

-824 PFTACQEVPFSRV
+824 PFTACQVEDGNLATQSKEVPFSRV
-837 WRGSARPLLCAFSL
+837 WCSNRQPLHCAFSL
-851 ERYSPGTTQLS
+851 ERYTPTTTQLS
-862 CKVCVRQLKGHEQVL
+862 CKICIRQLKGHEQIL
-877 HVQTSILESERE
+877 QVQTSILESERE

-895 HDDSN
+895 QEDST
-900 FPAQVGPKAFKIPF
+900 FPAQTGPKAFKIPY

-923 FDAPS
+923 FDTPN

-955 PSAVILD
+955 PSAVILN
-962 LWEARHQQDGDLDS
+962 LWEARHQHDGDLDS

-988 SQPPEPPEP
+988 TKLSNITESQLDEA
-997 ELEEPDFSYSR
+997 DFNYSR

>member
-1 MRERAAGSESAAAG
+1 MGRAAATGGGGGGARRWLPWLGLCFWAAG
-15 AGRGARGPAASPRPQ
+15 AAAARGTDN
-30 HPRARSIPAPGRP
+30 G
-43 QRAGQSRAEGGKP
+43 
-56 TAPPQPRRILGDLE
+56 
-70 PDPRRIRIPAP
+70 
-81 SIPRRCGHSMGGGA
+81 
-95 PRLDPRLLLL
+95 
-105 LLLGLCGW
+105 
-113 STALRGNENSEALPE
+113 EALPE

-137 PHFME
+137 PHFIE
-142 EPDDS
+142 EPDDA

-152 NPIVLRCKAK
+152 NPIALRCKAR

-185 SLDEATGLK
+185 SLDESSGLK

-251 KEVPIEGMIVLHC
+251 REVPIEGMIVLHC

-283 IDSNLDENIDTRAD
+283 IDSEQDENIDTRAD

-323 RRSMSATVVV
+323 RRSLSATVVV
-333 YVNGGWSSWTEWSN
+333 Y
-347 CNARCGRGWQK
+347 
-358 RSRTCTNPA
+358 
-367 PLNGGAFCEGMSVQK
+367 
-382 ITCTS
+382 
-387 LCPVDGSWEVWSEWS
+387 VDGSWEVWSEWS

-408 EHLRVRECIAPP
+408 EHLRIRECTAPP

-427 CEGLG
+427 CEGLS

-438 TEGLCIQDKKPL
+438 TDGLCILDKKPL
-450 HEIKSQNLETAS
+450 HEIKPQSIENAS

-470 GAAVLAV
+470 GAAVVAV
-477 AVLVVAVTLYRRSQS
+477 AVLVIGVTLYRRSQS
-492 NSLLLNSSMQP
+492 DYGVDVIDSSALTGGFQTFNFKTVRQGNSLLLNSAMQP
-503 ELTVSRTYSGPI
+503 DLTVSRTYSGPI

-552 TERAE
+552 SERAE
-557 FHGKAPPGT
+557 YHGKNHSRT
-566 FPHGNVPHPAFGTVQ
+566 FPHGNNHSFSTMHP
-581 GRNKAVYIQNLASIS
+581 RNKTPYIQNL
-596 TSSQLRT
+596 SSLPTRTELRT
-603 TALFGHLGGRL
+603 TGVFGHLGGRL
-614 VVPNTGVSLLI
+614 VMPNTGVSLLI

-632 ESSWEI
+632 ENSWEI
-638 YLAITQKESSL
+638 YMSINQGEPSL
-649 QPEGSAVLLGPEV
+649 QSDGSEVLLSPEV
-662 TCGPSEVTVSTPFA
+662 TCGPPDMIVTTPFA
-676 LTIPHCAHAD
+676 LTIPHCAD
-686 PQHWSIHLKRRTQ
+686 VSSEHWNIHLKKRTQ
-699 QGKWEEVMSVEE
+699 QGKWEEVMSVEDE
-711 ETTSCYC
+711 STSCYC
-718 LLDPYACHILLN
+718 LLDPFACHVLLD
-730 SFGTYALIGEP
+730 SFGTYALTGEP
-741 ISDCAVRQLKVA
+741 ITDCAVKQLKVA
-753 VFGCLSCNSL
+753 VFGCMSCNSL
-763 DYNLRVYCM
+763 DYNLRVYCV

-786 RLQGGQLLEEPKLLH
+786 SHQGGQLLEEPKLLH
-801 FKGNTCSL
+801 FKGNTFSL

-837 WRGSARPLLCAFSL
+837 WCSNRQPLHCAFSL
-851 ERYSPGTTQLS
+851 ERYTPTTTQLS
-862 CKVCVRQLKGHEQVL
+862 CKICIRQLKGHEQIL
-877 HVQTSILESERE
+877 QVQTSILESERE

-895 HDDSN
+895 QEDST
-900 FPAQVGPKAFKIPF
+900 FPAQTGPKAFKIPY

-923 FDAPS
+923 FDTPN

-955 PSAVILD
+955 PSAVILN
-962 LWEARHQQDGDLDS
+962 LWEARHQHDGDLDS

-988 SQPPEPPEP
+988 TKLSNISESQLDEA
-997 ELEEPDFSYSR
+997 DFNYSR

>member
-1 MRERAAGSESAAAG
+1 MGRAAAARRGAGGARRWLSWLELCFWAAG
-15 AGRGARGPAASPRPQ
+15 AAAARGTDNGE
-30 HPRARSIPAPGRP
+30 I
-43 QRAGQSRAEGGKP
+43 
-56 TAPPQPRRILGDLE
+56 
-70 PDPRRIRIPAP
+70 
-81 SIPRRCGHSMGGGA
+81 
-95 PRLDPRLLLL
+95 
-105 LLLGLCGW
+105 
-113 STALRGNENSEALPE
+113 LPE

-137 PHFME
+137 PHFIE
-142 EPDDS
+142 EPGDA

-152 NPIVLRCKAK
+152 NPIALRCKAR

-185 SLDEATGLK
+185 SLDESSGLK

-251 KEVPIEGMIVLHC
+251 REVPIEGMIVLHC

-283 IDSNLDENIDTRAD
+283 IDSEQDENIDTRAD

-323 RRSMSATVVV
+323 RRSLSATVVV
-333 YVNGGWSSWTEWSN
+333 YV
-347 CNARCGRGWQK
+347 
-358 RSRTCTNPA
+358 
-367 PLNGGAFCEGMSVQK
+367 
-382 ITCTS
+382 
-387 LCPVDGSWEVWSEWS
+387 DGSWEVWGEWS

-408 EHLRVRECIAPP
+408 EHLRIRECTAPA

-427 CEGLG
+427 CEGLS

-438 TEGLCIQDKKPL
+438 TDGLCIL
-450 HEIKSQNLETAS
+450 GIENAS

-470 GAAVLAV
+470 GAAVVAV
-477 AVLVVAVTLYRRSQS
+477 TVLVVGITLYRRSQS
-492 NSLLLNSSMQP
+492 DYGVDVIDSSALTGGFQTFNFKTVRQGNSLLLNSSMQP
-503 ELTVSRTYSGPI
+503 DLTVSRTYSGPI

-552 TERAE
+552 SERAE
-557 FHGKAPPGT
+557 YHGKNHSGT
-566 FPHGNVPHPAFGTVQ
+566 FPHGNNRGFTTVHP
-581 GRNKAVYIQNLASIS
+581 RNKTPYIPNL
-596 TSSQLRT
+596 SSLPTRTELRT
-603 TALFGHLGGRL
+603 TGVFGHLGGRL
-614 VVPNTGVSLLI
+614 VMPNTGVSLLI

-632 ESSWEI
+632 ENSWEI
-638 YLAITQKESSL
+638 YMSINQGEPSL
-649 QPEGSAVLLGPEV
+649 QSDGSEVLLSPEV
-662 TCGPSEVTVSTPFA
+662 TCGPPDMIVTTPFA
-676 LTIPHCAHAD
+676 LTIPHCAD
-686 PQHWSIHLKRRTQ
+686 VSSEHWNIHLKKRTQ
-699 QGKWEEVMSVEE
+699 QGKWEEVMSVEDE
-711 ETTSCYC
+711 STSCYC
-718 LLDPYACHILLN
+718 LLDPFACHVLLD
-730 SFGTYALIGEP
+730 SFGTYALTGEP
-741 ISDCAVRQLKVA
+741 ITDCAVKQLKVA
-753 VFGCLSCNSL
+753 VFGCMSCNSL
-763 DYNLRVYCM
+763 DYNLRVYCV

-786 RLQGGQLLEEPKLLH
+786 RHQGGQLLEEPKLLH
-801 FKGNTCSL
+801 FKGNTFSL

-837 WRGSARPLLCAFSL
+837 WCGNRQPLHCAFSL
-851 ERYSPGTTQLS
+851 ERYTPTTTQLS
-862 CKVCVRQLKGHEQVL
+862 CKICIRQLKGHEQIL
-877 HVQTSILESERE
+877 QVQTSILENERE

-895 HDDSN
+895 QEDST
-900 FPAQVGPKAFKIPF
+900 FPAQTGPKAFKIPY

-923 FDAPS
+923 FDTPN

-955 PSAVILD
+955 PSAVILN
-962 LWEARHQQDGDLDS
+962 LWEARHQHDGDLDS

-988 SQPPEPPEP
+988 TKLSNIKESQLDEA
-997 ELEEPDFSYSR
+997 DFSYSR

>member
-1 MRERAAGSESAAAG
+1 MNFPFFFLA
-15 AGRGARGPAASPRPQ
+15 
-30 HPRARSIPAPGRP
+30 
-43 QRAGQSRAEGGKP
+43 
-56 TAPPQPRRILGDLE
+56 
-70 PDPRRIRIPAP
+70 
-81 SIPRRCGHSMGGGA
+81 
-95 PRLDPRLLLL
+95 
-105 LLLGLCGW
+105 
-113 STALRGNENSEALPE
+113 GNENSEALPE

-137 PHFME
+137 PHFLE

-152 NPIVLRCKAK
+152 NPIVLRCRAA

-174 WVHQNEHVSEE
+174 WVHQNEHVSHE
-185 SLDEATGLK
+185 SLDESTGLK
-194 VREVFINVTRQ
+194 VREVSINVTRQ

-323 RRSMSATVVV
+323 RRSLSATVVV
-333 YVNGGWSSWTEWSN
+333 YVNGGWSSWTEWSS

-408 EHLRVRECIAPP
+408 EHLRVRECAAPA
-420 PRNGGKF
+420 PRNGGKD
-427 CEGLG
+427 CEGLS

-438 TEGLCIQDKKPL
+438 TEGLCIQGE
-450 HEIKSQNLETAS
+450 HSWG
-462 DIALYSGL
+462 ALGSSEYGVDVIDSSALTG
-470 GAAVLAV
+470 GF
-477 AVLVVAVTLYRRSQS
+477 QS
-492 NSLLLNSSMQP
+492 FNFKTVRQGNSLLLNSSLQP

-530 LFNPLSDIKV
+530 LFNPLADIKV

-552 TERAE
+552 ADRAE
-557 FHGKAPPGT
+557 FPGKAHPGT
-566 FPHGNVPHPAFGTVQ
+566 FPQGSPRPFGTLQ
-581 GRNKAVYIQNLASIS
+581 ARNKAMFIQSLASIS
-596 TSSQLRT
+596 SSSQLRSS
-603 TALFGHLGGRL
+603 ALFGHLGGRL

-632 ESSWEI
+632 DSSWEI
-638 YLAITQKESSL
+638 YLSD
-649 QPEGSAVLLGPEV
+649 PGSVLLGPEV
-662 TCGPSEVTVSTPFA
+662 SCGPPELAASTPCA

-741 ISDCAVRQLKVA
+741 LSDCAVRQLKVA

-763 DYNLRVYCM
+763 DYNLRVYCV

-786 RLQGGQLLEEPKLLH
+786 RLQGGQLLEEPKLLP
-801 FKGNTCSL
+801 FKGNSCSL
-809 QISVLDIPPFLWRIK
+809 QISVLDVPPFLWRIK
-824 PFTACQEVPFSRV
+824 PFTACQVP
-837 WRGSARPLLCAFSL
+837 APPLIPF
-851 ERYSPGTTQLS
+851 RFSPGTGQLCCTVS
-862 CKVCVRQLKGHEQVL
+862 VRQLQGHELLL
-877 HVQTSILESERE
+877 HLQTSVIEAERE
-889 TITFFA
+889 NITFFGHEDGA
-895 HDDSN
+895 
-900 FPAQVGPKAFKIPF
+900 FPAQLGPKAFKIPR

-923 FDAPS
+923 FDAPG

-943 NRNLSYFATQSS
+943 SRNLSFFATQSS

-962 LWEARHQQDGDLDS
+962 LWEARHQHDGDLDS

-988 SQPPEPPEP
+988 SKLSDVAEPQ
-997 ELEEPDFSYSR
+997 LEEPEFPCSR
-1008 QNGL
+1008 KGL

>member
-1 MRERAAGSESAAAG
+1 MGRAAAAG
-15 AGRGARGPAASPRPQ
+15 GGAGGARRWLPW
-30 HPRARSIPAPGRP
+30 
-43 QRAGQSRAEGGKP
+43 
-56 TAPPQPRRILGDLE
+56 
-70 PDPRRIRIPAP
+70 
-81 SIPRRCGHSMGGGA
+81 
-95 PRLDPRLLLL
+95 
-105 LLLGLCGW
+105 LGLCLWAAG
-113 STALRGNENSEALPE
+113 AAAARGSDNGEALPE

-137 PHFME
+137 PHFVE
-142 EPDDS
+142 EPEDA

-152 NPIVLRCKAK
+152 NPIALRCKAR

-185 SLDEATGLK
+185 TLDESSGLK

-251 KEVPIEGMIVLHC
+251 REVPIEGMIVLHC

-283 IDSNLDENIDTRAD
+283 IDSEQDENIDTRAD

-323 RRSMSATVVV
+323 RRSLSATVVV
-333 YVNGGWSSWTEWSN
+333 Y
-347 CNARCGRGWQK
+347 
-358 RSRTCTNPA
+358 
-367 PLNGGAFCEGMSVQK
+367 
-382 ITCTS
+382 
-387 LCPVDGSWEVWSEWS
+387 VDGSWEVWSEWS

-408 EHLRVRECIAPP
+408 EHLRIRECTAPP

-427 CEGLG
+427 CEGLS

-438 TEGLCIQDKKPL
+438 TDGLCILDKKPL
-450 HEIKSQNLETAS
+450 HEIKPQSIENAS

-470 GAAVLAV
+470 GAAVVTV
-477 AVLVVAVTLYRRSQS
+477 AVLVIGVTLYRRSQS
-492 NSLLLNSSMQP
+492 DYGVDVIDSSALTGGFQTFNFKTVHQGNSLLLNSSMQP
-503 ELTVSRTYSGPI
+503 DLTVSRTYSGPM

-540 KVQSSFMVSLGV
+540 KVESSFMVSLGV
-552 TERAE
+552 SGRAE
-557 FHGKAPPGT
+557 YHGKSHSGT
-566 FPHGNVPHPAFGTVQ
+566 FPHGNSRSFTAMHP
-581 GRNKAVYIQNLASIS
+581 RNKATYIQHL
-596 TSSQLRT
+596 SSLPTRTELRT
-603 TALFGHLGGRL
+603 TGVFGHLGGRL
-614 VVPNTGVSLLI
+614 VMPNTGVCLLI

-632 ESSWEI
+632 ENSWEI
-638 YLAITQKESSL
+638 YMSINQGEPSL
-649 QPEGSAVLLGPEV
+649 QSDGSEVLLSPEV
-662 TCGPSEVTVSTPFA
+662 TCGPPDMIVTTPFA
-676 LTIPHCAHAD
+676 LTIPHCAD
-686 PQHWSIHLKRRTQ
+686 VSSEHWNIHLKKRTQ

-711 ETTSCYC
+711 ESTSCYC
-718 LLDPYACHILLN
+718 LLDPFACHVLLD
-730 SFGTYALIGEP
+730 SFGTFALTGEP
-741 ISDCAVRQLKVA
+741 ITDCAVKQLKVA
-753 VFGCLSCNSL
+753 VFGCMSCNSL
-763 DYNLRVYCM
+763 DYNLRVYCV

-786 RLQGGQLLEEPKLLH
+786 RHQGGQLLEEPKLLH
-801 FKGNTCSL
+801 FKGNTFSL

-837 WRGSARPLLCAFSL
+837 WCSNRQPLHCAFSL
-851 ERYSPGTTQLS
+851 ERYTPTTTQLS
-862 CKVCVRQLKGHEQVL
+862 CKICIRQLKGHEQIL
-877 HVQTSILESERE
+877 QVQTSILENERE

-895 HDDSN
+895 QEDST
-900 FPAQVGPKAFKIPF
+900 FPAQTGPKAFKIPY

-923 FDAPS
+923 FDTPN

-955 PSAVILD
+955 PSAVILN

-988 SQPPEPPEP
+988 TKLSDIAESQLDEA
-997 ELEEPDFSYSR
+997 DFSYSR
-1008 QNGL
+1008 KNGL

>member
-1 MRERAAGSESAAAG
+1 MGRAAATGGGGGGARRWLPWLGLCFWAAG
-15 AGRGARGPAASPRPQ
+15 AAAARGTDN
-30 HPRARSIPAPGRP
+30 G
-43 QRAGQSRAEGGKP
+43 
-56 TAPPQPRRILGDLE
+56 
-70 PDPRRIRIPAP
+70 
-81 SIPRRCGHSMGGGA
+81 
-95 PRLDPRLLLL
+95 
-105 LLLGLCGW
+105 
-113 STALRGNENSEALPE
+113 EALPE

-137 PHFME
+137 PHFIE
-142 EPDDS
+142 EPDDA

-152 NPIVLRCKAK
+152 NPIALRCKAR

-185 SLDEATGLK
+185 SLDKSSGLK

-251 KEVPIEGMIVLHC
+251 REVPIEGMIVLHC

-283 IDSNLDENIDTRAD
+283 IDSEQDENIDTRAD

-323 RRSMSATVVV
+323 RRSLSATVVV
-333 YVNGGWSSWTEWSN
+333 Y
-347 CNARCGRGWQK
+347 
-358 RSRTCTNPA
+358 
-367 PLNGGAFCEGMSVQK
+367 
-382 ITCTS
+382 
-387 LCPVDGSWEVWSEWS
+387 VDGSWEVWSEWS

-408 EHLRVRECIAPP
+408 EHLRIRECTAPP

-427 CEGLG
+427 CEGLS

-438 TEGLCIQDKKPL
+438 TDGLCIL
-450 HEIKSQNLETAS
+450 GIENAS

-470 GAAVLAV
+470 GAAVVAV
-477 AVLVVAVTLYRRSQS
+477 AVLVIGVTLYRRSQS
-492 NSLLLNSSMQP
+492 DYGVDVIDSSALTGGFQTFNFKTVRQGNSLLLNSAMQP
-503 ELTVSRTYSGPI
+503 DLTVSRTYSGPI

-552 TERAE
+552 SERAE
-557 FHGKAPPGT
+557 YHGKNHSRT
-566 FPHGNVPHPAFGTVQ
+566 FPHGNNHSFSTMHP
-581 GRNKAVYIQNLASIS
+581 RNKTPYIQNL
-596 TSSQLRT
+596 SSLPTRTELRT
-603 TALFGHLGGRL
+603 TGVFGHLGGRL
-614 VVPNTGVSLLI
+614 VMPNTGVSLLI

-632 ESSWEI
+632 ENSWEI
-638 YLAITQKESSL
+638 YMSINQGEPSL
-649 QPEGSAVLLGPEV
+649 QSDGSEVLLSPEV
-662 TCGPSEVTVSTPFA
+662 TCGPPDMIVTTPFA
-676 LTIPHCAHAD
+676 LTIPHCAD
-686 PQHWSIHLKRRTQ
+686 VSSEHWNIHLKKRTQ
-699 QGKWEEVMSVEE
+699 QGKWEEVMSVEDE
-711 ETTSCYC
+711 STSCYC
-718 LLDPYACHILLN
+718 LLDPFACHVLLD
-730 SFGTYALIGEP
+730 SFGTYALTGEP
-741 ISDCAVRQLKVA
+741 ITDCAVKQLKVA
-753 VFGCLSCNSL
+753 VFGCMSCNSL
-763 DYNLRVYCM
+763 DYNLRVYCV

-786 RLQGGQLLEEPKLLH
+786 RHQGGQLLEEPKLLH
-801 FKGNTCSL
+801 FKGNTFSL

-837 WRGSARPLLCAFSL
+837 WCSNRQPLHCAFSL
-851 ERYSPGTTQLS
+851 ERYTPTTTQLS
-862 CKVCVRQLKGHEQVL
+862 CKICIRQLKGHEQIL
-877 HVQTSILESERE
+877 QVQTSILENERE
-889 TITFFA
+889 TITFFTQE
-895 HDDSN
+895 DST
-900 FPAQVGPKAFKIPF
+900 FPAQTGPKAFKIPY

-923 FDAPS
+923 FDTPN

-955 PSAVILD
+955 PSAVILN
-962 LWEARHQQDGDLDS
+962 LWEARHQHDGDLDS

-988 SQPPEPPEP
+988 MKLSNISESQLDEA
-997 ELEEPDFSYSR
+997 DFNYSR

>member
-1 MRERAAGSESAAAG
+1 MGE
-15 AGRGARGPAASPRPQ
+15 GRSCPLR
-30 HPRARSIPAPGRP
+30 
-43 QRAGQSRAEGGKP
+43 QR
-56 TAPPQPRRILGDLE
+56 RR
-70 PDPRRIRIPAP
+70 
-81 SIPRRCGHSMGGGA
+81 
-95 PRLDPRLLLL
+95 LL
-105 LLLGLCGW
+105 LLLGLCSW
-113 STALRGNENSEALPE
+113 TAALRGHDNSEALPE

-142 EPDDS
+142 EPDDA

-152 NPIVLRCKAK
+152 NPIVLRCKAM

-185 SLDEATGLK
+185 SMDETTGLK

-387 LCPVDGSWEVWSEWS
+387 LCPD
-402 VCSPEC
+402 
-408 EHLRVRECIAPP
+408 I
-420 PRNGGKF
+420 
-427 CEGLG
+427 
-432 QESENC
+432 EN
-438 TEGLCIQDKKPL
+438 
-450 HEIKSQNLETAS
+450 AS

-470 GAAVLAV
+470 GAAVIAV
-477 AVLVVAVTLYRRSQS
+477 AVLVVGVTLYRRSQS
-492 NSLLLNSSMQP
+492 EYGVDVIDSSALTGGFQTFNFKTVRQGNSLLLNSSIQP
-503 ELTVSRTYSGPI
+503 DLTVSRTYSGPI
-515 CLQDPLD
+515 CLQDPMD

-530 LFNPLSDIKV
+530 LFNPLSDIRV

-557 FHGKAPPGT
+557 YPGKTHSGT
-566 FPHGNVPHPAFGTVQ
+566 FPHGNNGGFGTIPA
-581 GRNKAVYIQNLASIS
+581 RNKATYIQNLSSIS
-596 TSSQLRT
+596 TKSGLKT
-603 TALFGHLGGRL
+603 TAVFGHLGGRL
-614 VVPNTGVSLLI
+614 VIPNTGVSLLI
-625 PHGAIPE
+625 PHGAISE

-638 YLAITQKESSL
+638 YLAISQKESSL
-649 QPEGSAVLLGPEV
+649 QPDGADVLLSPEV
-662 TCGPSEVTVSTPFA
+662 SCGPSDVSVSTPFA
-676 LTIPHCAHAD
+676 LTIPHCAELNSE
-686 PQHWSIHLKRRTQ
+686 HWNIHLKKRTQ

-730 SFGTYALIGEP
+730 SFGTYALVGEP

-753 VFGCLSCNSL
+753 VFGCMSCNSL

-772 DNTPCAFQEVVSDE
+772 DNTPCAFQEVVQDE

-801 FKGNTCSL
+801 FQGNTFSL

-837 WRGSARPLLCAFSL
+837 WCSNQQSLHCAFSL
-851 ERYSPGTTQLS
+851 ERYTPATTQLS
-862 CKVCVRQLKGHEQVL
+862 CKICVRQVKGHEQIL
-877 HVQTSILESERE
+877 QIQTSILENERE
-889 TITFFA
+889 TIAFFA
-895 HDDSN
+895 QEDGR
-900 FPAQVGPKAFKIPF
+900 FPAQMGPKAFKIPY

-923 FDAPS
+923 FDTPN

-962 LWEARHQQDGDLDS
+962 LWEARHQHDGDLDS

-988 SQPPEPPEP
+988 SKISNITETEM
-997 ELEEPDFSYSR
+997 EEPDFNYSR

>member
-1 MRERAAGSESAAAG
+1 
-15 AGRGARGPAASPRPQ
+15 
-30 HPRARSIPAPGRP
+30 
-43 QRAGQSRAEGGKP
+43 
-56 TAPPQPRRILGDLE
+56 
-70 PDPRRIRIPAP
+70 
-81 SIPRRCGHSMGGGA
+81 
-95 PRLDPRLLLL
+95 
-105 LLLGLCGW
+105 
-113 STALRGNENSEALPE
+113 
-128 SIPSAPGTL
+128 
-137 PHFME
+137 
-142 EPDDS
+142 
-147 YIIKS
+147 
-152 NPIVLRCKAK
+152 
-162 PAMQI
+162 MQI

-185 SLDEATGLK
+185 SLDESSGLK

-251 KEVPIEGMIVLHC
+251 REVPLEGMIVLHC

-283 IDSNLDENIDTRAD
+283 IDSEQDENIDTRAD

-323 RRSMSATVVV
+323 RRSLSATVVV
-333 YVNGGWSSWTEWSN
+333 YVNGGWSSWTEWSA
-347 CNARCGRGWQK
+347 CNVRCGRGWQK

-408 EHLRVRECIAPP
+408 EHLRIRECTAPP

-427 CEGLG
+427 CEGLS

-438 TEGLCIQDKKPL
+438 TDGLCIL
-450 HEIKSQNLETAS
+450 GIENAS

-470 GAAVLAV
+470 GAAVVAV
-477 AVLVVAVTLYRRSQS
+477 AVLVIGVTLYRRSQS
-492 NSLLLNSSMQP
+492 DYGVDVIDSSALTGNSLLLNPSMQP
-503 ELTVSRTYSGPI
+503 DLTVSRTYSGPI

-552 TERAE
+552 SERAE
-557 FHGKAPPGT
+557 YHGKNHSGT
-566 FPHGNVPHPAFGTVQ
+566 FPHGNNHSFTTVHP
-581 GRNKAVYIQNLASIS
+581 RNKTPYIQNL
-596 TSSQLRT
+596 SSLPTRTELRT
-603 TALFGHLGGRL
+603 TGVFGHLGGRL
-614 VVPNTGVSLLI
+614 VMPNTGVSLLI

-632 ESSWEI
+632 ENSWEI
-638 YLAITQKESSL
+638 YMSINQGEPSL
-649 QPEGSAVLLGPEV
+649 QSDGSEVLLSPEV
-662 TCGPSEVTVSTPFA
+662 TCGPPDMIVTTPFA
-676 LTIPHCAHAD
+676 LTIPHCAD
-686 PQHWSIHLKRRTQ
+686 VSSEHWNIHLKKRTQ
-699 QGKWEEVMSVEE
+699 QGKWEEVMSVEDE
-711 ETTSCYC
+711 STSCYC
-718 LLDPYACHILLN
+718 LLDPFACHVLLD
-730 SFGTYALIGEP
+730 SFGTYALTGEP
-741 ISDCAVRQLKVA
+741 ITDCAVKQLKVA
-753 VFGCLSCNSL
+753 VFGCMSCNSL
-763 DYNLRVYCM
+763 DYNLRVYCV

-786 RLQGGQLLEEPKLLH
+786 RHQGGQLLEEPKLLH
-801 FKGNTCSL
+801 FKGNTFSL

-837 WRGSARPLLCAFSL
+837 WCSNRQPLHCAFSL
-851 ERYSPGTTQLS
+851 ERYTPTTTQLS
-862 CKVCVRQLKGHEQVL
+862 CKICIRQLKGHEQIL
-877 HVQTSILESERE
+877 QVQTSILESERE

-895 HDDSN
+895 QEDSTY
-900 FPAQVGPKAFKIPF
+900 PAQTGPKAFKIPY

-923 FDAPS
+923 FDTPN

-955 PSAVILD
+955 PSAVILN
-962 LWEARHQQDGDLDS
+962 LWEARHQHDGDLDS

-988 SQPPEPPEP
+988 TKLSNMTESQ
-997 ELEEPDFSYSR
+997 LEEADFNYSR

>member
-1 MRERAAGSESAAAG
+1 S
-15 AGRGARGPAASPRPQ
+15 
-30 HPRARSIPAPGRP
+30 
-43 QRAGQSRAEGGKP
+43 
-56 TAPPQPRRILGDLE
+56 
-70 PDPRRIRIPAP
+70 
-81 SIPRRCGHSMGGGA
+81 
-95 PRLDPRLLLL
+95 
-105 LLLGLCGW
+105 
-113 STALRGNENSEALPE
+113 GNDNSEALPE

-142 EPDDS
+142 EPDDA

-152 NPIVLRCKAK
+152 NPIVLRCKAM

-185 SLDEATGLK
+185 SMDEATGLK

-333 YVNGGWSSWTEWSN
+333 YVNGGWSSWTEWSA

-387 LCPVDGSWEVWSEWS
+387 LCPVDGSWEEWSQWS

-408 EHLRVRECIAPP
+408 EQLRVRQCIAPA
-420 PRNGGKF
+420 PRNGGKH
-427 CEGLG
+427 CQGLA
-432 QESENC
+432 QEAENC
-438 TEGLCIQDKKPL
+438 TDGLCIQDKKPL
-450 HEIKSQNLETAS
+450 HEIKSQSVLCVS
-462 DIALYSGL
+462 YSGL
-470 GAAVLAV
+470 CWGFGWLVWCGFMGLVGLFGRASQKGDGGEVRKRFVTEHLPAGPHSLMCLLLAG
-477 AVLVVAVTLYRRSQS
+477 

-515 CLQDPLD
+515 CLQDPMD

-552 TERAE
+552 TERPE
-557 FHGKAPPGT
+557 YHGKAHSGT
-566 FPHGNVPHPAFGTVQ
+566 FPHGNNRAFGTLQV
-581 GRNKAVYIQNLASIS
+581 RNKATYIQNLSSLSS
-596 TSSQLRT
+596 TSELKS
-603 TALFGHLGGRL
+603 TAIFGHLGGRL

-649 QPEGSAVLLGPEV
+649 QPEGTDVLLGPEV
-662 TCGPSEVTVSTPFA
+662 TCGPSDVSLSTPFA
-676 LTIPHCAHAD
+676 LTIPHCAEVN
-686 PQHWSIHLKRRTQ
+686 PEHWNIHLKKRTQ

-730 SFGTYALIGEP
+730 SFGTYALVGAPLCERAI
-741 ISDCAVRQLKVA
+741 RRLKVA

-772 DNTPCAFQEVVSDE
+772 DNTPSAFQEVVLDE

-801 FKGNTCSL
+801 FQGNTFSL

-837 WRGSARPLLCAFSL
+837 WGSSQRSLHCAFSL
-851 ERYSPGTTQLS
+851 ERYSPATTQLS
-862 CKVCVRQLKGHEQVL
+862 CKVCVRQLQGHEQL
-877 HVQTSILESERE
+877 LQIHTAILENERE
-889 TITFFA
+889 TLTFFA
-895 HDDSN
+895 HEDSN
-900 FPAQVGPKAFKIPF
+900 FPAQLGPKAFKIPY

-928 AKGKDWQMLAQKNSI
+928 TKGKDWQMLAQKNSI
-943 NRNLSYFATQSS
+943 NRNLSYFAAQSS

-962 LWEARHQQDGDLDS
+962 LWEARHQHDGDLDS

-988 SQPPEPPEP
+988 SKISDVTET

>member
-1 MRERAAGSESAAAG
+1 MGRAAAAG
-15 AGRGARGPAASPRPQ
+15 GGAGGARRWLPWLPWLPW
-30 HPRARSIPAPGRP
+30 
-43 QRAGQSRAEGGKP
+43 
-56 TAPPQPRRILGDLE
+56 
-70 PDPRRIRIPAP
+70 
-81 SIPRRCGHSMGGGA
+81 
-95 PRLDPRLLLL
+95 
-105 LLLGLCGW
+105 LGLCFWAAG
-113 STALRGNENSEALPE
+113 AAAARGADNGEALPE

-137 PHFME
+137 PHFIE
-142 EPDDS
+142 EPDDA

-152 NPIVLRCKAK
+152 NPIALRCKAR

-185 SLDEATGLK
+185 SLDESSGLK

-251 KEVPIEGMIVLHC
+251 REVPIEGMIVLHC

-283 IDSNLDENIDTRAD
+283 IDSEQDENIDTRAD

-323 RRSMSATVVV
+323 RRSLSATVVV
-333 YVNGGWSSWTEWSN
+333 Y
-347 CNARCGRGWQK
+347 
-358 RSRTCTNPA
+358 
-367 PLNGGAFCEGMSVQK
+367 
-382 ITCTS
+382 
-387 LCPVDGSWEVWSEWS
+387 VDGSWEVWSEWS

-408 EHLRVRECIAPP
+408 EHLRIRECTAPP

-427 CEGLG
+427 CEGLS

-438 TEGLCIQDKKPL
+438 TDGLCIL
-450 HEIKSQNLETAS
+450 GIENAS

-470 GAAVLAV
+470 GAAVVAV
-477 AVLVVAVTLYRRSQS
+477 AVLVIGVTLYRRSQS
-492 NSLLLNSSMQP
+492 DYGVDVIDSSALTGGFQTFNFKTVRQGNPLLLNSSMQP
-503 ELTVSRTYSGPI
+503 DLTVSRTYSGPI

-552 TERAE
+552 SERAE
-557 FHGKAPPGT
+557 YHGKNHSGT
-566 FPHGNVPHPAFGTVQ
+566 FPHGNNRSFSTMHPRT
-581 GRNKAVYIQNLASIS
+581 KTPYIQNL
-596 TSSQLRT
+596 SSLPTRTELRT
-603 TALFGHLGGRL
+603 TGVFGHLGGRL
-614 VVPNTGVSLLI
+614 VMPNTGVSLLI

-632 ESSWEI
+632 ENSWEI
-638 YLAITQKESSL
+638 YMSINQGEPSL
-649 QPEGSAVLLGPEV
+649 QSDGSEVLLSPEV
-662 TCGPSEVTVSTPFA
+662 TCGPPDMTVTTPFA
-676 LTIPHCAHAD
+676 LTIPHCAD
-686 PQHWSIHLKRRTQ
+686 VSSEHWNIHLKKRTQ
-699 QGKWEEVMSVEE
+699 QGKWEEVMSVEDE
-711 ETTSCYC
+711 STSCYC
-718 LLDPYACHILLN
+718 LLDPFACHVLLD
-730 SFGTYALIGEP
+730 SFGTYALTGEP
-741 ISDCAVRQLKVA
+741 ITDCAVKQLKVA
-753 VFGCLSCNSL
+753 VFGCMSCNSL
-763 DYNLRVYCM
+763 DYNLRVYCV
-772 DNTPCAFQEVVSDE
+772 DNTPWAFQEVVSDE
-786 RLQGGQLLEEPKLLH
+786 RHQGGQLLEEPKLLH
-801 FKGNTCSL
+801 FKGNTFSL

-837 WRGSARPLLCAFSL
+837 WCSNQQPLHCAFSL
-851 ERYSPGTTQLS
+851 ERYTPTTTQLS
-862 CKVCVRQLKGHEQVL
+862 CKICIRQLKGHEQIL
-877 HVQTSILESERE
+877 QVQTSILESERE

-895 HDDSN
+895 QEDST
-900 FPAQVGPKAFKIPF
+900 FPAQTGPKAFKIPY

-923 FDAPS
+923 FDTPN

-955 PSAVILD
+955 PSAVILN
-962 LWEARHQQDGDLDS
+962 LWEARHQHDGDLDS

-988 SQPPEPPEP
+988 TKLSNITESQLDEA
-997 ELEEPDFSYSR
+997 DFNYSR

>member
-1 MRERAAGSESAAAG
+1 MGRASAAVGGGGARRWLSWLGLCFWAAG
-15 AGRGARGPAASPRPQ
+15 AAAARG
-30 HPRARSIPAPGRP
+30 
-43 QRAGQSRAEGGKP
+43 
-56 TAPPQPRRILGDLE
+56 TD
-70 PDPRRIRIPAP
+70 
-81 SIPRRCGHSMGGGA
+81 
-95 PRLDPRLLLL
+95 
-105 LLLGLCGW
+105 
-113 STALRGNENSEALPE
+113 NSEVLPD

-137 PHFME
+137 PHFIE
-142 EPDDS
+142 EPDDA

-152 NPIVLRCKAK
+152 NPIALRCKAR

-185 SLDEATGLK
+185 SLDESSGLK

-251 KEVPIEGMIVLHC
+251 REVPIEGMIVLHC

-283 IDSNLDENIDTRAD
+283 IDSEQDENIDTRAD

-323 RRSMSATVVV
+323 RRSLSATVVV
-333 YVNGGWSSWTEWSN
+333 Y
-347 CNARCGRGWQK
+347 
-358 RSRTCTNPA
+358 
-367 PLNGGAFCEGMSVQK
+367 
-382 ITCTS
+382 
-387 LCPVDGSWEVWSEWS
+387 VDGSWEVWSEWS
-402 VCSPEC
+402 VCSPDC
-408 EHLRVRECIAPP
+408 EHLRIRECSAPP

-427 CEGLG
+427 CEGLS

-438 TEGLCIQDKKPL
+438 TDGLCTLDKKPL
-450 HEIKSQNLETAS
+450 HEIKPQSIENAS

-470 GAAVLAV
+470 GAAVVAV
-477 AVLVVAVTLYRRSQS
+477 AVLVIGVTLYRRSQS
-492 NSLLLNSSMQP
+492 DYGVDVIDSSALTGGFQTFNFKTVRQGNSLLLNSAMQP
-503 ELTVSRTYSGPI
+503 DLTVSRTYSGPI

-552 TERAE
+552 SERAE
-557 FHGKAPPGT
+557 YHGKNHSGT
-566 FPHGNVPHPAFGTVQ
+566 FPHGNNRSFSTIHP
-581 GRNKAVYIQNLASIS
+581 RNKTPYIQNLASLP
-596 TSSQLRT
+596 TRTELRT
-603 TALFGHLGGRL
+603 TGVFGHLGGRL
-614 VVPNTGVSLLI
+614 VMPNTGVSLLI

-632 ESSWEI
+632 ENSWEI
-638 YLAITQKESSL
+638 YMSINQGEPSL
-649 QPEGSAVLLGPEV
+649 QSDGSEVLLSPEV
-662 TCGPSEVTVSTPFA
+662 TCGPPDIIVTTPFA
-676 LTIPHCAHAD
+676 LTIPHCAD
-686 PQHWSIHLKRRTQ
+686 VSSEHWNIHLKKRTQ
-699 QGKWEEVMSVEE
+699 QGKWEEVMSVEDE
-711 ETTSCYC
+711 STSCYC
-718 LLDPYACHILLN
+718 LLDPFACHVLLD
-730 SFGTYALIGEP
+730 SFGTYALTGEP
-741 ISDCAVRQLKVA
+741 ITDCAVKQLKVA
-753 VFGCLSCNSL
+753 VFGCMSCNSL
-763 DYNLRVYCM
+763 DYNLRVYCV

-786 RLQGGQLLEEPKLLH
+786 RHQGGQLLEEPKLLH
-801 FKGNTCSL
+801 FKGNTFSL

-837 WRGSARPLLCAFSL
+837 WCSNRQPLHCAFSL
-851 ERYSPGTTQLS
+851 ERYTPTTTQLS
-862 CKVCVRQLKGHEQVL
+862 CKICIRQLKGHEQIL
-877 HVQTSILESERE
+877 QVQTSILESERE

-895 HDDSN
+895 QEDSS
-900 FPAQVGPKAFKIPF
+900 FPAQTGPKAFKIPY

-923 FDAPS
+923 FDTPN

-955 PSAVILD
+955 PSAVILN
-962 LWEARHQQDGDLDS
+962 LWEARHQHDGDLDS

-988 SQPPEPPEP
+988 TKLSNITESQLDEA
-997 ELEEPDFSYSR
+997 DFNYSR

>member
-1 MRERAAGSESAAAG
+1 MGRATAASGGAQGACRWLPWLGICFWAAG
-15 AGRGARGPAASPRPQ
+15 AAAAAARGADNG
-30 HPRARSIPAPGRP
+30 
-43 QRAGQSRAEGGKP
+43 
-56 TAPPQPRRILGDLE
+56 
-70 PDPRRIRIPAP
+70 
-81 SIPRRCGHSMGGGA
+81 
-95 PRLDPRLLLL
+95 
-105 LLLGLCGW
+105 
-113 STALRGNENSEALPE
+113 EALPE

-137 PHFME
+137 PHFIE
-142 EPDDS
+142 EPDDA

-152 NPIVLRCKAK
+152 NPIALRCKAR

-185 SLDEATGLK
+185 SLDESSGLK

-251 KEVPIEGMIVLHC
+251 REVPIEGMIVLHC

-283 IDSNLDENIDTRAD
+283 IDSEQDENIDTRAD

-323 RRSMSATVVV
+323 RRSLSATVVV
-333 YVNGGWSSWTEWSN
+333 Y
-347 CNARCGRGWQK
+347 
-358 RSRTCTNPA
+358 
-367 PLNGGAFCEGMSVQK
+367 
-382 ITCTS
+382 
-387 LCPVDGSWEVWSEWS
+387 VDGSWEVWSEWS

-408 EHLRVRECIAPP
+408 EHLRIRECTAPP

-427 CEGLG
+427 CEGLS

-438 TEGLCIQDKKPL
+438 TDGLCIL
-450 HEIKSQNLETAS
+450 GIENAS

-470 GAAVLAV
+470 GAAVVAV
-477 AVLVVAVTLYRRSQS
+477 AVLVIGVTLYRRSQS
-492 NSLLLNSSMQP
+492 DYGVDVIDSSALTGGFQTFNFKTVRQGNSLLLNSSMQP
-503 ELTVSRTYSGPI
+503 DLTVSRTYSGPI

-552 TERAE
+552 SERAE
-557 FHGKAPPGT
+557 YHGKNHSGT
-566 FPHGNVPHPAFGTVQ
+566 FPHGNNRSFSTVHP
-581 GRNKAVYIQNLASIS
+581 RNKAPYLHNL
-596 TSSQLRT
+596 SSLPTRTELRT
-603 TALFGHLGGRL
+603 TGVFGHLGGRL
-614 VVPNTGVSLLI
+614 VMPNTGVSLLI

-632 ESSWEI
+632 EKSWEI
-638 YLAITQKESSL
+638 YMSINQGEPSL
-649 QPEGSAVLLGPEV
+649 QSDGSEVLLSPEV
-662 TCGPSEVTVSTPFA
+662 TCGPPDMMVTTPFA
-676 LTIPHCAHAD
+676 LTIPHCAD
-686 PQHWSIHLKRRTQ
+686 VSSEHWNIHLKKRTQ
-699 QGKWEEVMSVEE
+699 QGTWEEVMSVEDE
-711 ETTSCYC
+711 STSCYC
-718 LLDPYACHILLN
+718 LLDPFACHVLLD
-730 SFGTYALIGEP
+730 SFGTYALTGEP
-741 ISDCAVRQLKVA
+741 ITDCAVKQLKVA
-753 VFGCLSCNSL
+753 VFGCMSCNSL
-763 DYNLRVYCM
+763 DYNLRVYCV

-786 RLQGGQLLEEPKLLH
+786 RHQGGQLLEEPKLLH
-801 FKGNTCSL
+801 FKGNTFSL

-837 WRGSARPLLCAFSL
+837 WCSNWQPLHCAFSL
-851 ERYSPGTTQLS
+851 ERYTPTTTQLS
-862 CKVCVRQLKGHEQVL
+862 CKICIRQLKGHEQIL
-877 HVQTSILESERE
+877 QVQTSILESERE

-895 HDDSN
+895 QEDST
-900 FPAQVGPKAFKIPF
+900 FPAQTGPRAFKIPY

-923 FDAPS
+923 FDTPN

-955 PSAVILD
+955 PSAVILN
-962 LWEARHQQDGDLDS
+962 LWEARHQHDGDLDS

-988 SQPPEPPEP
+988 TKLSNITESQLDEA
-997 ELEEPDFSYSR
+997 DFNYSR

>member
-1 MRERAAGSESAAAG
+1 MGTAAAG
-15 AGRGARGPAASPRPQ
+15 GGCGARRWLPW
-30 HPRARSIPAPGRP
+30 
-43 QRAGQSRAEGGKP
+43 
-56 TAPPQPRRILGDLE
+56 
-70 PDPRRIRIPAP
+70 
-81 SIPRRCGHSMGGGA
+81 
-95 PRLDPRLLLL
+95 
-105 LLLGLCGW
+105 LGLCFWAAG
-113 STALRGNENSEALPE
+113 AAAARGADNGEVLPD

-137 PHFME
+137 PHFIE
-142 EPDDS
+142 EPEDA

-152 NPIVLRCKAK
+152 NPIALRCKAR

-185 SLDEATGLK
+185 SLDESSGLK

-251 KEVPIEGMIVLHC
+251 REVPIEGMIVLHC

-283 IDSNLDENIDTRAD
+283 IDSAQDENIDTRAD

-323 RRSMSATVVV
+323 RRSLSATVVV
-333 YVNGGWSSWTEWSN
+333 YVNGGWSSWTEWSA
-347 CNARCGRGWQK
+347 CNVRCGRGWQK

-382 ITCTS
+382 ITCTA

-408 EHLRVRECIAPP
+408 EHLRIRECTAPP

-427 CEGLG
+427 CEGLS

-438 TEGLCIQDKKPL
+438 TDGLCILDKKPL
-450 HEIKSQNLETAS
+450 HEIKPQRWSRRGIENAS

-470 GAAVLAV
+470 GAAIVAV
-477 AVLVVAVTLYRRSQS
+477 AVLVIGVTLYRRSHS
-492 NSLLLNSSMQP
+492 DYGVDVIDSSALTGNSLLLNPAMQP
-503 ELTVSRTYSGPI
+503 DLTVSRTYSGPI

-552 TERAE
+552 SERAE
-557 FHGKAPPGT
+557 YHGKNHSGT
-566 FPHGNVPHPAFGTVQ
+566 FPHGNNRGFSTIHP
-581 GRNKAVYIQNLASIS
+581 RNKTPYIQNL
-596 TSSQLRT
+596 SSLPTRTELRT
-603 TALFGHLGGRL
+603 TGVFGHLGGRL
-614 VVPNTGVSLLI
+614 VMPNTGVSLLI

-632 ESSWEI
+632 ENSWEI
-638 YLAITQKESSL
+638 YMSINQGEPSL
-649 QPEGSAVLLGPEV
+649 QSDGSEVLLSPEV
-662 TCGPSEVTVSTPFA
+662 TCGPPDMLVTTPFA
-676 LTIPHCAHAD
+676 LTIPHCAD
-686 PQHWSIHLKRRTQ
+686 VSSEHWNIHLKKRTQ
-699 QGKWEEVMSVEE
+699 QGKWEEVMSVEDE
-711 ETTSCYC
+711 STSCYC
-718 LLDPYACHILLN
+718 LLDPFACHVLLD
-730 SFGTYALIGEP
+730 SFGTYALTGEP
-741 ISDCAVRQLKVA
+741 ITDCAVKQLKVA
-753 VFGCLSCNSL
+753 VFGCMSCNSL
-763 DYNLRVYCM
+763 DYNLRVYCV

-786 RLQGGQLLEEPKLLH
+786 RHQGGQLLEEPKLLH
-801 FKGNTCSL
+801 FKGNTFSL

-837 WRGSARPLLCAFSL
+837 WSSNRQPLHCAFSL
-851 ERYSPGTTQLS
+851 ERYTPTTTQLS
-862 CKVCVRQLKGHEQVL
+862 CKICIRQLKGHEQIL
-877 HVQTSILESERE
+877 QVQTSILESERE

-895 HDDSN
+895 QEDST
-900 FPAQVGPKAFKIPF
+900 FPAQTGPKAFKIPY

-923 FDAPS
+923 FDTPN

-955 PSAVILD
+955 PSAVILN

-988 SQPPEPPEP
+988 TKLSNITESQ
-997 ELEEPDFSYSR
+997 LEEADFNYSR

>member
-1 MRERAAGSESAAAG
+1 MGRAAAAG
-15 AGRGARGPAASPRPQ
+15 GGAGGARRWLPW
-30 HPRARSIPAPGRP
+30 
-43 QRAGQSRAEGGKP
+43 
-56 TAPPQPRRILGDLE
+56 
-70 PDPRRIRIPAP
+70 
-81 SIPRRCGHSMGGGA
+81 
-95 PRLDPRLLLL
+95 
-105 LLLGLCGW
+105 LGLCFWAAG
-113 STALRGNENSEALPE
+113 AAAARGTDSGEALPE

-137 PHFME
+137 PHFVE
-142 EPDDS
+142 EPDDA

-152 NPIVLRCKAK
+152 NPIALRCKAR

-185 SLDEATGLK
+185 TLDESSGLK

-251 KEVPIEGMIVLHC
+251 REVPIEGMIVLHC

-283 IDSNLDENIDTRAD
+283 IDSEQDENIDTRAD

-323 RRSMSATVVV
+323 RRSLSATVVV
-333 YVNGGWSSWTEWSN
+333 Y
-347 CNARCGRGWQK
+347 
-358 RSRTCTNPA
+358 
-367 PLNGGAFCEGMSVQK
+367 
-382 ITCTS
+382 
-387 LCPVDGSWEVWSEWS
+387 VDGSWEVWSEWS

-408 EHLRVRECIAPP
+408 EHLRIRECTAPA

-427 CEGLG
+427 CEGLS

-438 TEGLCIQDKKPL
+438 TDGLCILDKKPL
-450 HEIKSQNLETAS
+450 HEIKPQSIENAS

-470 GAAVLAV
+470 GAAVVAV
-477 AVLVVAVTLYRRSQS
+477 AVLVIGVTLYRRSQS
-492 NSLLLNSSMQP
+492 DYGVDVIDSSALTGNSLLLNSSMQP
-503 ELTVSRTYSGPI
+503 DLTVSRTYSGPI

-552 TERAE
+552 SERAE
-557 FHGKAPPGT
+557 YRGKNHPGT
-566 FPHGNVPHPAFGTVQ
+566 FPHGNNRSFSTMHP
-581 GRNKAVYIQNLASIS
+581 RNKTPYLQNL
-596 TSSQLRT
+596 SSLPTRTELRT
-603 TALFGHLGGRL
+603 TGVFGHLGGRL
-614 VVPNTGVSLLI
+614 VMPNTGVSLLI

-632 ESSWEI
+632 ENSWEI
-638 YLAITQKESSL
+638 YMSINQGEPSL
-649 QPEGSAVLLGPEV
+649 QSDGSEVLLSPEV
-662 TCGPSEVTVSTPFA
+662 TCGPPDMIVTTPFA
-676 LTIPHCAHAD
+676 LTIPHCADVSAE
-686 PQHWSIHLKRRTQ
+686 HWNIHLKKRTQ
-699 QGKWEEVMSVEE
+699 QGTWEEVMSVEDE
-711 ETTSCYC
+711 STSCYC
-718 LLDPYACHILLN
+718 LLDPFACHVLLD
-730 SFGTYALIGEP
+730 SFGTYALTGEP
-741 ISDCAVRQLKVA
+741 ITDCAVKQLKVA
-753 VFGCLSCNSL
+753 VFGCMSCNSL
-763 DYNLRVYCM
+763 DYNLRVYCV

-786 RLQGGQLLEEPKLLH
+786 RHQGGQLLEEPKLLH
-801 FKGNTCSL
+801 FKGNTFSL

-837 WRGSARPLLCAFSL
+837 WCSNRQPLHCAFSL
-851 ERYSPGTTQLS
+851 ERYTPTTTQLS
-862 CKVCVRQLKGHEQVL
+862 CKICIRQLKGHEQIL
-877 HVQTSILESERE
+877 QVQTSILESERE

-895 HDDSN
+895 QEDST
-900 FPAQVGPKAFKIPF
+900 FPAQTGPRAFKIPY

-923 FDAPS
+923 FDTPN

-955 PSAVILD
+955 PSAVILN
-962 LWEARHQQDGDLDS
+962 LWEARHQHDGDLDS

-988 SQPPEPPEP
+988 TKLANITESQLDEA
-997 ELEEPDFSYSR
+997 DFNYSR

>member
-1 MRERAAGSESAAAG
+1 MGRAAA
-15 AGRGARGPAASPRPQ
+15 AGRGA
-30 HPRARSIPAPGRP
+30 
-43 QRAGQSRAEGGKP
+43 
-56 TAPPQPRRILGDLE
+56 
-70 PDPRRIRIPAP
+70 
-81 SIPRRCGHSMGGGA
+81 GGA
-95 PRLDPRLLLL
+95 RRWLPW
-105 LLLGLCGW
+105 LGLCFWAAG
-113 STALRGNENSEALPE
+113 AAAARGTDNGEVLPD

-137 PHFME
+137 PHFIE
-142 EPDDS
+142 EPDDA

-152 NPIVLRCKAK
+152 NPIALRCKAR

-185 SLDEATGLK
+185 SLDESSGLK

-251 KEVPIEGMIVLHC
+251 REVPIEGMIVLHC

-283 IDSNLDENIDTRAD
+283 IDSEQDEHIDTRAD

-323 RRSMSATVVV
+323 RRSLSATVVV
-333 YVNGGWSSWTEWSN
+333 YVNGGWSSWTEWSA
-347 CNARCGRGWQK
+347 CNVPCGRGWQK

-382 ITCTS
+382 ITCTA

-408 EHLRVRECIAPP
+408 EHLRIRECTAPA

-427 CEGLG
+427 CEGLS

-438 TEGLCIQDKKPL
+438 TDGLCIL
-450 HEIKSQNLETAS
+450 GIENAS

-470 GAAVLAV
+470 GAAVVAV
-477 AVLVVAVTLYRRSQS
+477 AVLVIGITLYRRSQS
-492 NSLLLNSSMQP
+492 DYGVDVIDSSALTGNSLLLNPSMQP
-503 ELTVSRTYSGPI
+503 DLTVSRTYSGPI

-552 TERAE
+552 SERAE
-557 FHGKAPPGT
+557 YHGKNHSGT
-566 FPHGNVPHPAFGTVQ
+566 FPHGNNRSFTTVHA
-581 GRNKAVYIQNLASIS
+581 RNKTPYIQNL
-596 TSSQLRT
+596 SSLPTRTELRT
-603 TALFGHLGGRL
+603 TGVFGHLGGRL
-614 VVPNTGVSLLI
+614 VMPNTGVSLLI

-632 ESSWEI
+632 ENSWEI
-638 YLAITQKESSL
+638 YMSINQGEPSL
-649 QPEGSAVLLGPEV
+649 QSDGSEVLLSPEV
-662 TCGPSEVTVSTPFA
+662 TCGPPDMIVTTPFA
-676 LTIPHCAHAD
+676 LTIPHCAD
-686 PQHWSIHLKRRTQ
+686 VSSEHWNIHLKKRTQ
-699 QGKWEEVMSVEE
+699 QGKWEEVMSVEDE
-711 ETTSCYC
+711 STSCYC
-718 LLDPYACHILLN
+718 LLDPFACHVLLD
-730 SFGTYALIGEP
+730 SFGTYALTGEP
-741 ISDCAVRQLKVA
+741 ITDCAVKQLKVA

-763 DYNLRVYCM
+763 DYNLRVYCV
-772 DNTPCAFQEVVSDE
+772 DNTPWAFQEVVSDE
-786 RLQGGQLLEEPKLLH
+786 RHQGGQLLEEPKLLH
-801 FKGNTCSL
+801 FKGNTFSL

-837 WRGSARPLLCAFSL
+837 WCSNRQPLHCAFSL
-851 ERYSPGTTQLS
+851 ERYTPTTTQLS
-862 CKVCVRQLKGHEQVL
+862 CKICIRQLKGHEQIL
-877 HVQTSILESERE
+877 QVQTSILESERE

-895 HDDSN
+895 QEDST
-900 FPAQVGPKAFKIPF
+900 FPAQTGPKAFKIPY

-923 FDAPS
+923 FDTPN

-955 PSAVILD
+955 PSAVILN
-962 LWEARHQQDGDLDS
+962 LWEARHQHDGDLDS

-988 SQPPEPPEP
+988 TKLSNIAESQLDEA
-997 ELEEPDFSYSR
+997 DFNYSR

>member
-1 MRERAAGSESAAAG
+1 MGRAAATGGGCRGARRWFPWLGLCFWAAG
-15 AGRGARGPAASPRPQ
+15 AAAARGTDN
-30 HPRARSIPAPGRP
+30 G
-43 QRAGQSRAEGGKP
+43 
-56 TAPPQPRRILGDLE
+56 
-70 PDPRRIRIPAP
+70 
-81 SIPRRCGHSMGGGA
+81 
-95 PRLDPRLLLL
+95 
-105 LLLGLCGW
+105 
-113 STALRGNENSEALPE
+113 EALPE

-137 PHFME
+137 PHFIE
-142 EPDDS
+142 EPDDA

-152 NPIVLRCKAK
+152 NPIALRCKAR

-185 SLDEATGLK
+185 SLDESSGLK

-251 KEVPIEGMIVLHC
+251 REVPIEGMIVLHC

-283 IDSNLDENIDTRAD
+283 IDSEQDENIDTRAD

-323 RRSMSATVVV
+323 RRSLSATVVV
-333 YVNGGWSSWTEWSN
+333 Y
-347 CNARCGRGWQK
+347 
-358 RSRTCTNPA
+358 
-367 PLNGGAFCEGMSVQK
+367 
-382 ITCTS
+382 
-387 LCPVDGSWEVWSEWS
+387 VDGSWEVWSEWS

-408 EHLRVRECIAPP
+408 EHLRIRECTAPP

-427 CEGLG
+427 CEGLS

-438 TEGLCIQDKKPL
+438 TDGLCILDKKPL
-450 HEIKSQNLETAS
+450 HEIKPQRWSRRGIENAS

-470 GAAVLAV
+470 GAAVVAV
-477 AVLVVAVTLYRRSQS
+477 AVLVIGVTLYRRSQS
-492 NSLLLNSSMQP
+492 DYGVDVIDSSALTGGFQTFNFKTVRQGNSLLLNSAMQP
-503 ELTVSRTYSGPI
+503 DLTVSRTYSGPI

-552 TERAE
+552 SERAE
-557 FHGKAPPGT
+557 YHGKNHSRT
-566 FPHGNVPHPAFGTVQ
+566 FPHGNNHSFSTMHP
-581 GRNKAVYIQNLASIS
+581 RNKTPYIQNL
-596 TSSQLRT
+596 SSLPTRTELRT
-603 TALFGHLGGRL
+603 TGVFGHLGGRL
-614 VVPNTGVSLLI
+614 VMPNTGVSLLI

-632 ESSWEI
+632 ENSWEI
-638 YLAITQKESSL
+638 YMSINQGEPSL
-649 QPEGSAVLLGPEV
+649 QSDGSEVLLSPEV
-662 TCGPSEVTVSTPFA
+662 TCGPPDMIVTTPFA
-676 LTIPHCAHAD
+676 LTIPHCAD
-686 PQHWSIHLKRRTQ
+686 VSSEHWNIHLKKRTQ
-699 QGKWEEVMSVEE
+699 QGKWEEVMSVEDE
-711 ETTSCYC
+711 STSCYC
-718 LLDPYACHILLN
+718 LLDPFACHVLLD
-730 SFGTYALIGEP
+730 SFGTYALTGEP
-741 ISDCAVRQLKVA
+741 ITDCAVKQLKVA
-753 VFGCLSCNSL
+753 VFGCMSCNSL
-763 DYNLRVYCM
+763 DYNLRVYCV

-786 RLQGGQLLEEPKLLH
+786 RHQGGQLLEEPKLLH
-801 FKGNTCSL
+801 FKGNTFSL

-837 WRGSARPLLCAFSL
+837 WCSNRQPLHCAFSL
-851 ERYSPGTTQLS
+851 ERYTPTTTQLS
-862 CKVCVRQLKGHEQVL
+862 CKICIRQLKGHEQIL
-877 HVQTSILESERE
+877 QVQTSILESERE
-889 TITFFA
+889 TITFFTQE
-895 HDDSN
+895 DST
-900 FPAQVGPKAFKIPF
+900 FPAQTGPKAFKIPY

-923 FDAPS
+923 FDTPN

-955 PSAVILD
+955 PSAVILN
-962 LWEARHQQDGDLDS
+962 LWEARHQHDGDLDS

-988 SQPPEPPEP
+988 TKLSNISESQLDEA
-997 ELEEPDFSYSR
+997 DFNYSR

>member
-1 MRERAAGSESAAAG
+1 MGIRAAGG
-15 AGRGARGPAASPRPQ
+15 GCPARL
-30 HPRARSIPAPGRP
+30 
-43 QRAGQSRAEGGKP
+43 
-56 TAPPQPRRILGDLE
+56 RR
-70 PDPRRIRIPAP
+70 
-81 SIPRRCGHSMGGGA
+81 
-95 PRLDPRLLLL
+95 RLLFLL
-105 LLLGLCGW
+105 ELCSW
-113 STALRGNENSEALPE
+113 AAALRGNDNSEALPE
-128 SIPSAPGTL
+128 SLPSAPGTL
-137 PHFME
+137 PHFMQ
-142 EPDDS
+142 EPDDA

-152 NPIVLRCKAK
+152 NPIALRCKAM

-185 SLDEATGLK
+185 SMDESTGLK

-283 IDSNLDENIDTRAD
+283 IDSSQDENIDTRAD

-313 TCMAANIVAK
+313 TCVAANIVAK

-333 YVNGGWSSWTEWSN
+333 YD
-347 CNARCGRGWQK
+347 
-358 RSRTCTNPA
+358 
-367 PLNGGAFCEGMSVQK
+367 
-382 ITCTS
+382 I
-387 LCPVDGSWEVWSEWS
+387 
-402 VCSPEC
+402 
-408 EHLRVRECIAPP
+408 
-420 PRNGGKF
+420 
-427 CEGLG
+427 
-432 QESENC
+432 EN
-438 TEGLCIQDKKPL
+438 
-450 HEIKSQNLETAS
+450 AS

-470 GAAVLAV
+470 GAAVIAV
-477 AVLVVAVTLYRRSQS
+477 AVLVVGITLYRRSQS
-492 NSLLLNSSMQP
+492 EYGVDVIDSSALTGGFQTFNFKTVRQGNSLLLNSSMQP
-503 ELTVSRTYSGPI
+503 DLTVSRTYSGPI
-515 CLQDPLD
+515 CLQDPMD

-557 FHGKAPPGT
+557 YHGKAHSGT
-566 FPHGNVPHPAFGTVQ
+566 FPHGNNRGFTTIHA
-581 GRNKAVYIQNLASIS
+581 RNKTTYIQNLSSLS
-596 TSSQLRT
+596 TRSELRT
-603 TALFGHLGGRL
+603 TGIFGHLGGRL
-614 VVPNTGVSLLI
+614 VMPNTGVSLLI

-638 YLAITQKESSL
+638 YLTISQGESSL
-649 QPEGSAVLLGPEV
+649 QPEGTEVLLGPEV
-662 TCGPSEVTVSTPFA
+662 TCGPPDVTVATPFA
-676 LTIPHCAHAD
+676 LTIPHCAEVNSE
-686 PQHWSIHLKRRTQ
+686 HWNIHLKKRTQ
-699 QGKWEEVMSVEE
+699 QGKWEEVMSMEE

-718 LLDPYACHILLN
+718 LLDPYACHILLD
-730 SFGTYALIGEP
+730 SFGTYALAGEP
-741 ISDCAVRQLKVA
+741 ISDCAVKQLKVA
-753 VFGCLSCNSL
+753 VFGCMSCNSL

-772 DNTPCAFQEVVSDE
+772 DNTPCAFQEVVSGE
-786 RLQGGQLLEEPKLLH
+786 RHQGGQLLEEPKLLH
-801 FKGNTCSL
+801 FKGNTFSL

-837 WRGSARPLLCAFSL
+837 WCSNQQPLHCAFSL
-851 ERYSPGTTQLS
+851 ERYTPATTQLS
-862 CKVCVRQLKGHEQVL
+862 CKICVRQVKGHEQIL
-877 HVQTSILESERE
+877 QIQTSILENERE
-889 TITFFA
+889 TITLFA
-895 HDDSN
+895 REDSN
-900 FPAQVGPKAFKIPF
+900 FPTQTGPKAFKIPY

-923 FDAPS
+923 FDTPN

-962 LWEARHQQDGDLDS
+962 LWEARHQHDGDLDS

-988 SQPPEPPEP
+988 SKISNITETQI
-997 ELEEPDFSYSR
+997 EETDFSYSR

>member
-1 MRERAAGSESAAAG
+1 MGTAAAG
-15 AGRGARGPAASPRPQ
+15 GGYGARRWLPW
-30 HPRARSIPAPGRP
+30 
-43 QRAGQSRAEGGKP
+43 
-56 TAPPQPRRILGDLE
+56 
-70 PDPRRIRIPAP
+70 
-81 SIPRRCGHSMGGGA
+81 
-95 PRLDPRLLLL
+95 
-105 LLLGLCGW
+105 LGLCFWAAG
-113 STALRGNENSEALPE
+113 AAAARGTDNSEVLPD

-137 PHFME
+137 PHFVE
-142 EPDDS
+142 EPEDA

-152 NPIVLRCKAK
+152 NPIALRCKAR

-185 SLDEATGLK
+185 SLDESSGLK

-251 KEVPIEGMIVLHC
+251 REVPIEGMIVLHC

-283 IDSNLDENIDTRAD
+283 IDSEQDENIDTRAD

-323 RRSMSATVVV
+323 RRSLSATVVV
-333 YVNGGWSSWTEWSN
+333 Y
-347 CNARCGRGWQK
+347 
-358 RSRTCTNPA
+358 
-367 PLNGGAFCEGMSVQK
+367 
-382 ITCTS
+382 
-387 LCPVDGSWEVWSEWS
+387 VDGSWEVWSEWS

-408 EHLRVRECIAPP
+408 EHLRIRECTAPP

-427 CEGLG
+427 CEGLS

-438 TEGLCIQDKKPL
+438 TDGLCIL
-450 HEIKSQNLETAS
+450 GIENAS

-470 GAAVLAV
+470 GAAVVAV
-477 AVLVVAVTLYRRSQS
+477 AVLVIGVTLYRRSHSDYGVDVIDSSALTGGFQTFNFKTVRQG
-492 NSLLLNSSMQP
+492 NSLLLNPAMQP
-503 ELTVSRTYSGPI
+503 DLTVSRTYSGPI

-552 TERAE
+552 SERPDY
-557 FHGKAPPGT
+557 HGKNHSGT
-566 FPHGNVPHPAFGTVQ
+566 FPHGNNRGFSTIHP
-581 GRNKAVYIQNLASIS
+581 RNKTPYIQNL
-596 TSSQLRT
+596 SSLPTRTELRT
-603 TALFGHLGGRL
+603 TGVFGHLGGRL
-614 VVPNTGVSLLI
+614 VMPNTGVSLLI

-632 ESSWEI
+632 ENSWEI
-638 YLAITQKESSL
+638 YMSINQGEPSL
-649 QPEGSAVLLGPEV
+649 QSDGSEVLLSPEV
-662 TCGPSEVTVSTPFA
+662 TCGPPDMLVTTPFA
-676 LTIPHCAHAD
+676 LTIPHCAD
-686 PQHWSIHLKRRTQ
+686 VSSEHWNIHLKKRTQ
-699 QGKWEEVMSVEE
+699 QGKWEEVMSVEDE
-711 ETTSCYC
+711 STSCYC
-718 LLDPYACHILLN
+718 LLDPFACHVLLD
-730 SFGTYALIGEP
+730 SFGTYALTGEP
-741 ISDCAVRQLKVA
+741 ITDCAVKQLKVA
-753 VFGCLSCNSL
+753 VFGCMSCNSL
-763 DYNLRVYCM
+763 DYNLRVYCV

-786 RLQGGQLLEEPKLLH
+786 RHQGGQLLEEPKLLH
-801 FKGNTCSL
+801 FKGNTFSL

-837 WRGSARPLLCAFSL
+837 WSSNRQPLHCAFSL
-851 ERYSPGTTQLS
+851 ERYTPTTTQLS
-862 CKVCVRQLKGHEQVL
+862 CKICIRQLKGHEQIL
-877 HVQTSILESERE
+877 QVQTSILESERE

-895 HDDSN
+895 QEDST
-900 FPAQVGPKAFKIPF
+900 FPAQTGPKAFKIPY

-923 FDAPS
+923 FDTPN

-955 PSAVILD
+955 PSAVILN

-988 SQPPEPPEP
+988 TKLSNITESQ
-997 ELEEPDFSYSR
+997 LEDADFNYSR

>member
-1 MRERAAGSESAAAG
+1 MGRAATAGGGAGGARRWLPWLGLCFWAAG
-15 AGRGARGPAASPRPQ
+15 AAAARGTDN
-30 HPRARSIPAPGRP
+30 G
-43 QRAGQSRAEGGKP
+43 
-56 TAPPQPRRILGDLE
+56 
-70 PDPRRIRIPAP
+70 
-81 SIPRRCGHSMGGGA
+81 
-95 PRLDPRLLLL
+95 
-105 LLLGLCGW
+105 
-113 STALRGNENSEALPE
+113 EALPE

-137 PHFME
+137 PHFIE
-142 EPDDS
+142 EPDDA

-152 NPIVLRCKAK
+152 NPIALRCKAR

-185 SLDEATGLK
+185 SLDESSGLK

-251 KEVPIEGMIVLHC
+251 REVPIEGMIVLHC

-283 IDSNLDENIDTRAD
+283 IDSEQDENIDTRAD

-323 RRSMSATVVV
+323 RRSLSATVVV
-333 YVNGGWSSWTEWSN
+333 Y
-347 CNARCGRGWQK
+347 
-358 RSRTCTNPA
+358 
-367 PLNGGAFCEGMSVQK
+367 
-382 ITCTS
+382 
-387 LCPVDGSWEVWSEWS
+387 VDGSWEVWSEWS

-408 EHLRVRECIAPP
+408 EHLRIRECTAPP

-427 CEGLG
+427 CEGLS
-432 QESENC
+432 QESKNC
-438 TEGLCIQDKKPL
+438 TDGLCILDKKPL
-450 HEIKSQNLETAS
+450 HEIKPQRWSRRGIENAS

-470 GAAVLAV
+470 GAAVVAV
-477 AVLVVAVTLYRRSQS
+477 AVLVIGVTLYRRSQS
-492 NSLLLNSSMQP
+492 DYGVDVIDSSALTGGFQTFNFKTVRQGNSLLLNSSMQP
-503 ELTVSRTYSGPI
+503 DLTVSRTYSGPI

-552 TERAE
+552 SERAE
-557 FHGKAPPGT
+557 YHGKNHSGT
-566 FPHGNVPHPAFGTVQ
+566 FPHGNNRSFSTMHP
-581 GRNKAVYIQNLASIS
+581 RNKTPYIQNL
-596 TSSQLRT
+596 SSLPTRTELRT
-603 TALFGHLGGRL
+603 TGVFGHLGGRL
-614 VVPNTGVSLLI
+614 VMPNTGVSLLI

-632 ESSWEI
+632 ENSWEI
-638 YLAITQKESSL
+638 YMSINQGEPSL
-649 QPEGSAVLLGPEV
+649 QSDGSEVLLSPEV
-662 TCGPSEVTVSTPFA
+662 TCGPPDIIVTTPFA
-676 LTIPHCAHAD
+676 LTIPHCAD
-686 PQHWSIHLKRRTQ
+686 VSSEHWNIHLKKRTQ
-699 QGKWEEVMSVEE
+699 QGKWEEVMSVEDE
-711 ETTSCYC
+711 STSCYC
-718 LLDPYACHILLN
+718 LLDPFACHVLLD
-730 SFGTYALIGEP
+730 SFGTYALTGEP
-741 ISDCAVRQLKVA
+741 ITDCAVKQLKVA
-753 VFGCLSCNSL
+753 VFGCMSCNSL
-763 DYNLRVYCM
+763 DYNLRVYCV

-786 RLQGGQLLEEPKLLH
+786 RHQGGQLLEEPKLLH
-801 FKGNTCSL
+801 FKGNTFSL

-837 WRGSARPLLCAFSL
+837 WCSNRQPLHCAFSL
-851 ERYSPGTTQLS
+851 ERYTPTTTQLS
-862 CKVCVRQLKGHEQVL
+862 CKICIRQLKGHEQIL
-877 HVQTSILESERE
+877 QVQTSILESERE

-895 HDDSN
+895 QEDST
-900 FPAQVGPKAFKIPF
+900 FPAQTGPKAFKIPY

-923 FDAPS
+923 FDTPN

-955 PSAVILD
+955 PSAVILN
-962 LWEARHQQDGDLDS
+962 LWEARHQHDGDLDS

-988 SQPPEPPEP
+988 TKLSNITESQLDEA
-997 ELEEPDFSYSR
+997 DFNYSR

>member
-1 MRERAAGSESAAAG
+1 MGRAAAAG
-15 AGRGARGPAASPRPQ
+15 GGAGGARRWLPW
-30 HPRARSIPAPGRP
+30 
-43 QRAGQSRAEGGKP
+43 
-56 TAPPQPRRILGDLE
+56 
-70 PDPRRIRIPAP
+70 
-81 SIPRRCGHSMGGGA
+81 
-95 PRLDPRLLLL
+95 
-105 LLLGLCGW
+105 LGLCFWAAG
-113 STALRGNENSEALPE
+113 AAAARGTDNGEVLPE

-137 PHFME
+137 PHFIE
-142 EPDDS
+142 EPDDA

-152 NPIVLRCKAK
+152 NPIALRCKAR

-185 SLDEATGLK
+185 SLDESSGLK

-251 KEVPIEGMIVLHC
+251 REVPIEGMIVLHC

-283 IDSNLDENIDTRAD
+283 IDSEQDENIDTRAD

-323 RRSMSATVVV
+323 RRSLSATVVV
-333 YVNGGWSSWTEWSN
+333 Y
-347 CNARCGRGWQK
+347 
-358 RSRTCTNPA
+358 
-367 PLNGGAFCEGMSVQK
+367 
-382 ITCTS
+382 
-387 LCPVDGSWEVWSEWS
+387 VDGSWEVWSEWS

-408 EHLRVRECIAPP
+408 EHLRIRECTAPP

-427 CEGLG
+427 CEGLS

-438 TEGLCIQDKKPL
+438 TDGLCILDKKPL
-450 HEIKSQNLETAS
+450 HEIKPQSIENAS

-470 GAAVLAV
+470 GAAVVAV
-477 AVLVVAVTLYRRSQS
+477 AVLVIGVTLYRRSQS
-492 NSLLLNSSMQP
+492 DYGVDVIDSSALTGGFQTFNFKTVRQGNSLLLNSSMQP
-503 ELTVSRTYSGPI
+503 DLTVSRTYSGPI

-522 KELMTESS
+522 KELMTEAS

-552 TERAE
+552 SERAE
-557 FHGKAPPGT
+557 YHGKNHSGT
-566 FPHGNVPHPAFGTVQ
+566 FPHGNNRSFSTMHP
-581 GRNKAVYIQNLASIS
+581 RNKTPYIQNL
-596 TSSQLRT
+596 SSLPTRTELRT
-603 TALFGHLGGRL
+603 TGIFGHLGGRL
-614 VVPNTGVSLLI
+614 VMPNTGVSLLI

-632 ESSWEI
+632 ENSWEI
-638 YLAITQKESSL
+638 YMSINQGEPSL
-649 QPEGSAVLLGPEV
+649 QSDGSEVLLSPEV
-662 TCGPSEVTVSTPFA
+662 TCGPPDMIVTTPFA
-676 LTIPHCAHAD
+676 LTIPHCAD
-686 PQHWSIHLKRRTQ
+686 VSSEHWNIHLKKRTQ
-699 QGKWEEVMSVEE
+699 QGKWEEVMSVEDE
-711 ETTSCYC
+711 STSCYC
-718 LLDPYACHILLN
+718 LLDPFACHVLLD
-730 SFGTYALIGEP
+730 SFGTYALTGEP
-741 ISDCAVRQLKVA
+741 ITDCAVKQLKVA
-753 VFGCLSCNSL
+753 VFGCMSCNSL
-763 DYNLRVYCM
+763 DYNLRVYCV
-772 DNTPCAFQEVVSDE
+772 DNTPWAFQEVVSDE
-786 RLQGGQLLEEPKLLH
+786 RHQGGQLLEEPKLLH
-801 FKGNTCSL
+801 FKGNTFSL

-837 WRGSARPLLCAFSL
+837 WCSNWQPLHCAFSL
-851 ERYSPGTTQLS
+851 ERYTPTTTQLS
-862 CKVCVRQLKGHEQVL
+862 CKICIRQLKGHEQIL
-877 HVQTSILESERE
+877 QVQTSILESERE

-895 HDDSN
+895 QEDST
-900 FPAQVGPKAFKIPF
+900 FPAQTGPKAFKIPY

-923 FDAPS
+923 FDTPN

-955 PSAVILD
+955 PSAVILN
-962 LWEARHQQDGDLDS
+962 LWEARHQHDGDLDS

-988 SQPPEPPEP
+988 TKLSNIAESQLDEA
-997 ELEEPDFSYSR
+997 DFNYSR

>member
-1 MRERAAGSESAAAG
+1 MG
-15 AGRGARGPAASPRPQ
+15 
-30 HPRARSIPAPGRP
+30 
-43 QRAGQSRAEGGKP
+43 RAG
-56 TAPPQPRRILGDLE
+56 TA
-70 PDPRRIRIPAP
+70 
-81 SIPRRCGHSMGGGA
+81 GGGA
-95 PRLDPRLLLL
+95 GGASRWLPW
-105 LLLGLCGW
+105 LGLCFW
-113 STALRGNENSEALPE
+113 TAGAAAARGTDSGEVLPE

-137 PHFME
+137 PHFIE
-142 EPDDS
+142 EPDDA

-152 NPIVLRCKAK
+152 NPIALRCKAR

-185 SLDEATGLK
+185 SLDESSGLK

-251 KEVPIEGMIVLHC
+251 REVPLEGMIVLHC

-283 IDSNLDENIDTRAD
+283 IDSEQDENIDTRAD

-323 RRSMSATVVV
+323 RRSLSATVVV
-333 YVNGGWSSWTEWSN
+333 Y
-347 CNARCGRGWQK
+347 
-358 RSRTCTNPA
+358 
-367 PLNGGAFCEGMSVQK
+367 
-382 ITCTS
+382 
-387 LCPVDGSWEVWSEWS
+387 VDGSWEVWSEWS

-408 EHLRVRECIAPP
+408 EHLRIRECTAPP

-427 CEGLG
+427 CEGLS

-438 TEGLCIQDKKPL
+438 TDGLCIL
-450 HEIKSQNLETAS
+450 GIENAS

-470 GAAVLAV
+470 GAAVVAV
-477 AVLVVAVTLYRRSQS
+477 AVLVIGVTLYRRSQS
-492 NSLLLNSSMQP
+492 DYGVDVIDSSALTGGFQTFNFKTVRQGNSLLLNPSMQP
-503 ELTVSRTYSGPI
+503 DLTVSRTYSGPI

-552 TERAE
+552 SERAE
-557 FHGKAPPGT
+557 YHGKNHSGT
-566 FPHGNVPHPAFGTVQ
+566 FPHGNNRSFMTVHP
-581 GRNKAVYIQNLASIS
+581 RNKTSYIQNL
-596 TSSQLRT
+596 SSLPTRTELRT
-603 TALFGHLGGRL
+603 TGVFGHLGGRL
-614 VVPNTGVSLLI
+614 VMPNTGVSLLI

-632 ESSWEI
+632 ENSWEI
-638 YLAITQKESSL
+638 YMSINQGEPSL
-649 QPEGSAVLLGPEV
+649 QSDGSEVLLSPEV
-662 TCGPSEVTVSTPFA
+662 TCGPPDMIVTTPFA
-676 LTIPHCAHAD
+676 LTIPHCAD
-686 PQHWSIHLKRRTQ
+686 VSSEHWNIHLKKRTQ
-699 QGKWEEVMSVEE
+699 QGRWEEVMSVEDE
-711 ETTSCYC
+711 STSCYC
-718 LLDPYACHILLN
+718 LLDPFACHVLLD
-730 SFGTYALIGEP
+730 SFGTYALTGEP
-741 ISDCAVRQLKVA
+741 ITDCAVKQLKVA
-753 VFGCLSCNSL
+753 VFGCMSCNSL
-763 DYNLRVYCM
+763 DYNLRVYCV

-786 RLQGGQLLEEPKLLH
+786 RHQGGQLLEEPKLLH
-801 FKGNTCSL
+801 FKGNTFSL

-837 WRGSARPLLCAFSL
+837 WCSNRQPLHCAFSL
-851 ERYSPGTTQLS
+851 ERYTPTTTQLS
-862 CKVCVRQLKGHEQVL
+862 CKICIRQLKGHEQIL
-877 HVQTSILESERE
+877 QVQTSILESERE

-895 HDDSN
+895 QEEST
-900 FPAQVGPKAFKIPF
+900 FPAQTGPKAFKIPY

-923 FDAPS
+923 FDTPN

-955 PSAVILD
+955 PSAVILN
-962 LWEARHQQDGDLDS
+962 LWEARHQHDGDLDS

-988 SQPPEPPEP
+988 TKLSNMTESQ
-997 ELEEPDFSYSR
+997 LEEADFNYSR

>member
-1 MRERAAGSESAAAG
+1 MGG
-15 AGRGARGPAASPRPQ
+15 AARG
-30 HPRARSIPAPGRP
+30 
-43 QRAGQSRAEGGKP
+43 
-56 TAPPQPRRILGDLE
+56 
-70 PDPRRIRIPAP
+70 
-81 SIPRRCGHSMGGGA
+81 GGGGGGGSCPA
-95 PRLDPRLLLL
+95 GLCRL
-105 LLLGLCGW
+105 LLLGLCCWAAG
-113 STALRGNENSEALPE
+113 AAAVRGSDNGDTLPE

-137 PHFME
+137 PHFMQ
-142 EPDDS
+142 EPDDA

-152 NPIVLRCKAK
+152 NPIALRCKAM

-185 SLDEATGLK
+185 SLDENTGLK

-251 KEVPIEGMIVLHC
+251 REVPIEGMIVLHC

-283 IDSNLDENIDTRAD
+283 IDSQLDENIDTRAD

-323 RRSMSATVVV
+323 RRSLSATVIV
-333 YVNGGWSSWTEWSN
+333 Y
-347 CNARCGRGWQK
+347 
-358 RSRTCTNPA
+358 
-367 PLNGGAFCEGMSVQK
+367 
-382 ITCTS
+382 
-387 LCPVDGSWEVWSEWS
+387 VDGSWEVWSEWS

-408 EHLRVRECIAPP
+408 EHLRIRECTAPP

-427 CEGLG
+427 CEGLS

-438 TEGLCIQDKKPL
+438 TDGLCIQGI
-450 HEIKSQNLETAS
+450 ENAS

-470 GAAVLAV
+470 GAAVIAV
-477 AVLVVAVTLYRRSQS
+477 AVLVVGVTLYRRSQS
-492 NSLLLNSSMQP
+492 DYGVDVIDSSALTGGFQTFNFKTVRQGNSLLLNSSMQP
-503 ELTVSRTYSGPI
+503 DLTVSRTYSGPI

-552 TERAE
+552 SDRAE
-557 FHGKAPPGT
+557 YHGKTHSGT
-566 FPHGNVPHPAFGTVQ
+566 FPHGNSRGFNTIHP
-581 GRNKAVYIQNLASIS
+581 RNKTPYIQNL
-596 TSSQLRT
+596 SSLPTRTELRT
-603 TALFGHLGGRL
+603 TGVFGHLGGRL
-614 VVPNTGVSLLI
+614 VMPNTGVSLLI

-632 ESSWEI
+632 ENSWEI
-638 YLAITQKESSL
+638 YMSINQGEASL
-649 QPEGSAVLLGPEV
+649 QPDGSEVLLSPEV
-662 TCGPSEVTVSTPFA
+662 TCGPSDMVVTTPFA
-676 LTIPHCAHAD
+676 LTIPHCAD
-686 PQHWSIHLKRRTQ
+686 VSSEHWNIHLKKRTQ
-699 QGKWEEVMSVEE
+699 QGKWEEVMSVEDE
-711 ETTSCYC
+711 STSCYC
-718 LLDPYACHILLN
+718 LLDPFACHVLLD
-730 SFGTYALIGEP
+730 SFGTYALAGEP
-741 ISDCAVRQLKVA
+741 ITDCAVKQLKVA
-753 VFGCLSCNSL
+753 VFGCMSCNSL
-763 DYNLRVYCM
+763 DYNLRVYCV

-786 RLQGGQLLEEPKLLH
+786 RHQGGQLLEEPKLLH
-801 FKGNTCSL
+801 FKGNTFSL

-837 WRGSARPLLCAFSL
+837 WCSNRQPLHCAFSL
-851 ERYSPGTTQLS
+851 ERYTPTTTQLS
-862 CKVCVRQLKGHEQVL
+862 CKICIRQLKGHEQIL
-877 HVQTSILESERE
+877 QVQTSILESERE

-895 HDDSN
+895 QEDN
-900 FPAQVGPKAFKIPF
+900 TFPAQTGPKAFKIPY

-923 FDAPS
+923 FDTPS

-955 PSAVILD
+955 PSAVILN
-962 LWEARHQQDGDLDS
+962 LWEARHQHDGDLDS

-988 SQPPEPPEP
+988 TKLSNIPETQ
-997 ELEEPDFSYSR
+997 LEETDFSYSR

>member
-1 MRERAAGSESAAAG
+1 
-15 AGRGARGPAASPRPQ
+15 
-30 HPRARSIPAPGRP
+30 
-43 QRAGQSRAEGGKP
+43 
-56 TAPPQPRRILGDLE
+56 
-70 PDPRRIRIPAP
+70 
-81 SIPRRCGHSMGGGA
+81 MGGGA

-105 LLLGLCGW
+105 LLTLCSG
-113 STALRGNENSEALPE
+113 TAALRGNDNSEALPE

-142 EPDDS
+142 EPGDS

-402 VCSPEC
+402 VCSPQC

-432 QESENC
+432 QEAENC

-450 HEIKSQNLETAS
+450 HEIKSQ
-462 DIALYSGL
+462 
-470 GAAVLAV
+470 
-477 AVLVVAVTLYRRSQS
+477 S
-492 NSLLLNSSMQP
+492 NSLLLNPSMQP
-503 ELTVSRTYSGPI
+503 DLTVSRTYSGPI
-515 CLQDPLD
+515 CLQDPMD

-557 FHGKAPPGT
+557 YHGKAHPGT
-566 FPHGNVPHPAFGTVQ
+566 FPHGNHRAFGTIQ
-581 GRNKAVYIQNLASIS
+581 ARNKAMYIQNLASIS
-596 TSSQLRT
+596 TTSELKT

-649 QPEGSAVLLGPEV
+649 QPEGSDVLLGPEV

-676 LTIPHCAHAD
+676 LTIPHCADAN
-686 PQHWSIHLKRRTQ
+686 PEHWNIHLKKRTQ

-772 DNTPCAFQEVVSDE
+772 DNTPCAFQEV
-786 RLQGGQLLEEPKLLH
+786 
-801 FKGNTCSL
+801 
-809 QISVLDIPPFLWRIK
+809 
-824 PFTACQEVPFSRV
+824 PFSRV

-851 ERYSPGTTQLS
+851 ERYSPGTTQLT

-923 FDAPS
+923 FDTPS

-962 LWEARHQQDGDLDS
+962 LWEARHQHDGDLDS

-988 SQPPEPPEP
+988 SKISDITET
-997 ELEEPDFSYSR
+997 ELEEPDFNYSR

>member
-1 MRERAAGSESAAAG
+1 MGGAAVG
-15 AGRGARGPAASPRPQ
+15 GAR
-30 HPRARSIPAPGRP
+30 
-43 QRAGQSRAEGGKP
+43 
-56 TAPPQPRRILGDLE
+56 
-70 PDPRRIRIPAP
+70 
-81 SIPRRCGHSMGGGA
+81 
-95 PRLDPRLLLL
+95 PRLAW
-105 LLLGLCGW
+105 LGLCFC
-113 STALRGNENSEALPE
+113 AAAAAAARGADNGEVLPD

-137 PHFME
+137 PHFIE
-142 EPDDS
+142 EPDDA

-152 NPIVLRCKAK
+152 NPIALRCKAR

-185 SLDEATGLK
+185 TLDESSGLK

-251 KEVPIEGMIVLHC
+251 REVPIEGMIVLHC

-283 IDSNLDENIDTRAD
+283 IDSAQDENIDTRAD

-323 RRSMSATVVV
+323 RRSLSATVVV
-333 YVNGGWSSWTEWSN
+333 YV
-347 CNARCGRGWQK
+347 
-358 RSRTCTNPA
+358 
-367 PLNGGAFCEGMSVQK
+367 
-382 ITCTS
+382 
-387 LCPVDGSWEVWSEWS
+387 DGSWELWSEWS
-402 VCSPEC
+402 ACSPEC
-408 EHLRVRECIAPP
+408 EHLRMRQCTAPP

-427 CEGLG
+427 CEGLS

-438 TEGLCIQDKKPL
+438 TDGLCILDKKPL
-450 HEIKSQNLETAS
+450 HEIKPQSIENAS

-470 GAAVLAV
+470 GAAVVAV
-477 AVLVVAVTLYRRSQS
+477 AVLVVGVTLYRRSQS
-492 NSLLLNSSMQP
+492 DYGVDVIDSSALTGGFQTFNFKTVRQGNSLLLNSSMQP
-503 ELTVSRTYSGPI
+503 DLTVSRTYSGPI

-552 TERAE
+552 SERAE
-557 FHGKAPPGT
+557 YHGKNHSGT
-566 FPHGNVPHPAFGTVQ
+566 FPHGNNRSFSTIHP
-581 GRNKAVYIQNLASIS
+581 RNKTPYIQNL
-596 TSSQLRT
+596 SSLPTRTELRT
-603 TALFGHLGGRL
+603 TGVFGHLGGRL
-614 VVPNTGVSLLI
+614 VMPNTGVSLLI

-632 ESSWEI
+632 ENSWEI
-638 YLAITQKESSL
+638 YMSINQGEPSL
-649 QPEGSAVLLGPEV
+649 QSDGCEVLLSPEV
-662 TCGPSEVTVSTPFA
+662 TCGPPDMIVTTPFA
-676 LTIPHCAHAD
+676 LTIPHCAD
-686 PQHWSIHLKRRTQ
+686 VSSEHWNIHLKKRTQ
-699 QGKWEEVMSVEE
+699 QGKWEEVMSVEDE
-711 ETTSCYC
+711 STSCYC
-718 LLDPYACHILLN
+718 LLDPFACHVLLD
-730 SFGTYALIGEP
+730 SFGTYALTGEP
-741 ISDCAVRQLKVA
+741 ITDCAVKQLKVA
-753 VFGCLSCNSL
+753 VFGCMSCNSL
-763 DYNLRVYCM
+763 DYNLRVYCV

-786 RLQGGQLLEEPKLLH
+786 RHQGGQLLEEPKLLH
-801 FKGNTCSL
+801 FKGNTFSL

-837 WRGSARPLLCAFSL
+837 WCSNRQPLHCAFSL
-851 ERYSPGTTQLS
+851 ERYTPTTTQLS
-862 CKVCVRQLKGHEQVL
+862 CKICIRQLKGHEQIL
-877 HVQTSILESERE
+877 QVQTSILESERE

-895 HDDSN
+895 QEDST
-900 FPAQVGPKAFKIPF
+900 FPAQTGPKAFKIPY

-923 FDAPS
+923 FDTPN

-955 PSAVILD
+955 PSAVILN
-962 LWEARHQQDGDLDS
+962 LWEARHQHDGDLDS

-988 SQPPEPPEP
+988 TKLSNITESQLDEA
-997 ELEEPDFSYSR
+997 DFNYSR

>member
-1 MRERAAGSESAAAG
+1 MGKAAAAG
-15 AGRGARGPAASPRPQ
+15 GGAGGARRWLPW
-30 HPRARSIPAPGRP
+30 
-43 QRAGQSRAEGGKP
+43 
-56 TAPPQPRRILGDLE
+56 
-70 PDPRRIRIPAP
+70 
-81 SIPRRCGHSMGGGA
+81 
-95 PRLDPRLLLL
+95 
-105 LLLGLCGW
+105 LGLCFWAAG
-113 STALRGNENSEALPE
+113 AAAARGADNGEALPE

-137 PHFME
+137 PHFIE
-142 EPDDS
+142 EPDDA

-152 NPIVLRCKAK
+152 NPIALRCKAR

-185 SLDEATGLK
+185 SLDESSGLK

-251 KEVPIEGMIVLHC
+251 REVPIEGMIVLHC

-283 IDSNLDENIDTRAD
+283 IDSEQDENIDTRAD

-323 RRSMSATVVV
+323 RRSLSATVVV
-333 YVNGGWSSWTEWSN
+333 Y
-347 CNARCGRGWQK
+347 
-358 RSRTCTNPA
+358 
-367 PLNGGAFCEGMSVQK
+367 
-382 ITCTS
+382 
-387 LCPVDGSWEVWSEWS
+387 VDGSWEVWSEWS

-408 EHLRVRECIAPP
+408 EHLRIRECTAPP

-427 CEGLG
+427 CEGLS

-438 TEGLCIQDKKPL
+438 TDGLCIL
-450 HEIKSQNLETAS
+450 GIENAS

-470 GAAVLAV
+470 GAAVVAV
-477 AVLVVAVTLYRRSQS
+477 AVLVIGVTLYRRSQS
-492 NSLLLNSSMQP
+492 DYGVDVIDSSALTGGFQTFNFKTVRQGNPLLLNSSMQP
-503 ELTVSRTYSGPI
+503 DLTVSRTYSGPI

-552 TERAE
+552 SERAE
-557 FHGKAPPGT
+557 YHGKNHSGT
-566 FPHGNVPHPAFGTVQ
+566 FPHGNNRSFSTMHP
-581 GRNKAVYIQNLASIS
+581 RNKTPYIQNL
-596 TSSQLRT
+596 SSLPTRTELRT
-603 TALFGHLGGRL
+603 TGVFGHLGGRL
-614 VVPNTGVSLLI
+614 VMPNTGVSLLI

-632 ESSWEI
+632 ENSWEI
-638 YLAITQKESSL
+638 YMSINQGEPSL
-649 QPEGSAVLLGPEV
+649 QSDGSEVLLSPEV
-662 TCGPSEVTVSTPFA
+662 TCGPPDMTVTTPFA
-676 LTIPHCAHAD
+676 LTIPHCAD
-686 PQHWSIHLKRRTQ
+686 VSSEHWNIHLKKRTQ
-699 QGKWEEVMSVEE
+699 QGKWEEVMSVEDE
-711 ETTSCYC
+711 STSCYC
-718 LLDPYACHILLN
+718 LLDPFACHVLLD
-730 SFGTYALIGEP
+730 SFGTYALTGEP
-741 ISDCAVRQLKVA
+741 ITDCAVKQLKVA
-753 VFGCLSCNSL
+753 VFGCMSCNSL
-763 DYNLRVYCM
+763 DYNLRVYCV
-772 DNTPCAFQEVVSDE
+772 DNTPWAFQEVVSDE
-786 RLQGGQLLEEPKLLH
+786 RHQGGQLLEEPKLLH
-801 FKGNTCSL
+801 FKGNTFSL

-837 WRGSARPLLCAFSL
+837 WCSNQQPLHCAFSL
-851 ERYSPGTTQLS
+851 ERYTPTTTQLS
-862 CKVCVRQLKGHEQVL
+862 CKICIRQLKGHEQIL
-877 HVQTSILESERE
+877 QVQTSILESERE

-895 HDDSN
+895 QEDST
-900 FPAQVGPKAFKIPF
+900 FPAQTGPKAFKIPY

-923 FDAPS
+923 FDTPN

-955 PSAVILD
+955 PSAVILN
-962 LWEARHQQDGDLDS
+962 LWEARHQHDGDLDS

-988 SQPPEPPEP
+988 TKLSNITESQLDEA
-997 ELEEPDFSYSR
+997 DFNYSR